1 MNYSSELKKFLTS
14 QYIYS
19 GVRIALAIVIP
30 SIILAQLGLLKEFF
44 LFPLGTSFVG
54 LTDQQGPFIRR
65 RNTLLLSVVTFFL
78 IALIASLLKEYPF
91 AVYLEII
98 IFGFFFS
105 MIGVYGL
112 RLAVFGSIALVVLSI
127 FIDGHLTGN
136 DIFRSSFIFFLGC
149 LWFFIVF
156 MIVTR
161 LQPYKLASQVVGENY
176 LELADYLRIKA
187 TYYTKN
193 PDFDALLN
201 QLIAQQVKIKNHQ
214 EDTREIVFKT
224 RQIVNES
231 TTQSRI
237 LMLMFLNSID
247 LYDKLLTS
255 ENDYKRM
262 NEVFG
267 ESKLLG
273 KIHDYLLTMADEITN
288 LGISLQGSLTF
299 RQITNFDEE
308 LKKIY
313 DEFFEYRSQK
323 FSSDTLEDFMMM
335 RQILMR
341 ITEITDEVNLIFKVN
356 SQDPKLAK
364 SLSTGLDYSKFL
376 PKEEKLNHK
385 VFISNF
391 SLDSGHFR
399 HAVRVTIALLI
410 GYIVSRFAILGI
422 GHSYWILIT
431 IIAILK
437 PAYSTTKHRNLLRLY
452 GTVAGAVIAYIIL
465 YFVNEPTVLLIILL
479 ASMIMCFSL
488 LKFHYS
494 WAVLFMTIYIFLSFN
509 FLKPGNVN
517 LIFKDRLLDTLI
529 GGAVTFLVAYFIL
542 PVWEHTQNLALM
554 KKSSK
559 SNLGYFRLVMDL
571 FLKKNK
577 IDDQDFRLKRKNA
590 IIDLANLSDNFQR
603 MISDPK
609 NQQRK
614 LETVHQF
621 VTTTHLITAY
631 TASLSQYAKSGH
643 DFPEIDFENW
653 KIKISAE
660 LLRTSSLLFQKDLD
674 EQTRIESHIKP
685 EDQVKDLLEKRKAEI
700 EKQDISDERKPFAVS
715 HLTEIKNINELL
727 ELIYDVAKDQ
737 RKIIEEYLI
746 YQSTMARQ

>member
-19 GVRIALAIVIP
+19 GARIALAIVIP
-30 SIILAQLGLLKEFF
+30 SIILAQFGLLKEFF

-54 LTDQQGPFIRR
+54 LTDQPGPYIRR
-65 RNTLLLSVVTFFL
+65 RNTLLLSVFSFFL
-78 IALIASLLKEYPF
+78 IALLASLLKEFPI
-91 AVYLEII
+91 AVYLQI
-98 IFGFFFS
+98 IFFGFLFS
-105 MIGVYGL
+105 MIGVYGM
-112 RLAVFGSIALVVLSI
+112 RLATFGSIALVVLSI
-127 FIDGHLTGN
+127 FIDGHLTGE
-136 DIFRSSFIFFLGC
+136 DIFKSSFIFFLGC
-149 LWFFIVF
+149 LWFFFVFLIVS
-156 MIVTR
+156 R
-161 LQPYKLASQVVGENY
+161 LQPYKLAGQVVGENY

-187 TYYTKN
+187 KYYTKN
-193 PDFDALLN
+193 PDFNALLN
-201 QLIAQQVKIKNHQ
+201 QLISQQVKIKNHQ

-224 RQIVNES
+224 RKIVNES

-255 ENDYKRM
+255 ENDYKKM
-262 NEVFG
+262 NQAFG
-267 ESKLLG
+267 DTVLLQ
-273 KIHDYLLTMADEITN
+273 KIHDYLLVMADEITN
-288 LGISLQGSLTF
+288 LGISLQSGLAYKE
-299 RQITNFDEE
+299 ITNFDNE

-313 DEFFEYRSQK
+313 DEFFDHRSKK
-323 FSSDTLEDFMMM
+323 FSSETLEDFMMM

-341 ITEITDEVNLIFKVN
+341 ITEITDEVNTILKVN
-356 SQDPKLAK
+356 SQDKKLAK
-364 SLSTGLDYSKFL
+364 SLSSGLDYSKFL
-376 PKEEKLNHK
+376 PKEEKLNFK
-385 VFISNF
+385 VFLSNF
-391 SLDSGHFR
+391 SLKSGHFR
-399 HAVRVTIALLI
+399 HATRVTIALLI
-410 GYIVSRFAILGI
+410 GYIVSQFEILGI

-437 PAYSTTKHRNLLRLY
+437 PAYATTKHRNLLRFF
-452 GTVAGAVIAYIIL
+452 GTLAGAIIAYIIL
-465 YFVNEPTVLLIILL
+465 HFVDEPTALLVILL
-479 ASMIMCFSL
+479 VSMIICFSL
-488 LKFHYS
+488 LKSNYF

-509 FLKPGNVN
+509 FLRPGNIN
-517 LIFKDRLLDTLI
+517 LIFKDRLLDTAI
-529 GGAVTFLVAYFIL
+529 GGIVTFLVAYFIL

-559 SNLGYFRLVMDL
+559 SNLDYFRLVMDH
-571 FLKKNK
+571 FLDNEPE
-577 IDDQDFRLKRKNA
+577 DQDFRLKRKNA

-643 DFPEIDFENW
+643 EFPEIDFQNW

-660 LLRTSSLLFQKDLD
+660 LLRTSSLLYQQDLD
-674 EQTRIESHIKP
+674 EQTRSESHIKP
-685 EDQVKDLLEKRKAEI
+685 EDHVVDLLEKRKAEL
-700 EKQDISDERKPFAVS
+700 ENQVFSDERKTFTVS
-715 HLTEIKNINELL
+715 HLTEIKNIKELL
-727 ELIYDVAKDQ
+727 ELINDVAKDQ

-746 YQSTMARQ
+746 HQSTTATQ

>member
-19 GVRIALAIVIP
+19 GARIALAIVIP
-30 SIILAQLGLLKEFF
+30 SIILAQIGLLKEFF

-54 LTDQQGPFIRR
+54 LTDQPGPFIRR

-78 IALIASLLKEYPF
+78 IALIASLVKDFPV

-136 DIFRSSFIFFLGC
+136 NIFRSSIIFFLGC
-149 LWFFIVF
+149 LWFFVVF

-187 TYYTKN
+187 KYYSKS
-193 PDFDALLN
+193 PDYDALLN
-201 QLIAQQVKIKNHQ
+201 QLISQQIKIKNHQ

-262 NEVFG
+262 NLVFG
-267 ESKLLG
+267 DSALLQ
-273 KIHDYLLTMADEITN
+273 KIHYFLLLMADEITN
-288 LGISLQGSLTF
+288 LGISLQSGSEF

-308 LKKIY
+308 LKNIY
-313 DEFFEYRSQK
+313 DEFFDYRAQK
-323 FSSDTLEDFMMM
+323 FSPDTLEDFMMM

-341 ITEITDEVNLIFKVN
+341 ITEITDEVKTIFKVN
-356 SQDPKLAK
+356 SQDQKLAK

-376 PKEEKLNHK
+376 PKEEKLNRK
-385 VFISNF
+385 VFLSNF

-399 HAVRVTIALLI
+399 HAVRVTVALLL
-410 GYIVSRFAILGI
+410 GYIVSRFSILGI

-437 PAYSTTKHRNLLRLY
+437 PAYATTKHRNLLRLY
-452 GTVAGAVIAYIIL
+452 GTAAGAVIAYILL
-465 YFVNEPTVLLIILL
+465 YFVQEPTALLVILL
-479 ASMIMCFSL
+479 LSMILCFSL
-488 LKFHYS
+488 LKSNYS

-509 FLKPGNVN
+509 FLNPGNVN
-517 LIFKDRLLDTLI
+517 LIFKDRLLDTII

-542 PVWEHTQNLALM
+542 PVWEHTQNLTLM

-559 SNLGYFRLVMDL
+559 SNLDYFRLVMDH
-571 FLKKNK
+571 FIKKENV
-577 IDDQDFRLKRKNA
+577 DDQDFRLKRKNA

-643 DFPEIDFENW
+643 HFPEIDFESW

-660 LLRTSSLLFQKDLD
+660 LIRTSSLLFQKELD
-674 EQTRIESHIKP
+674 EQIKIESHIKP
-685 EDQVKDLLEKRKAEI
+685 EDQVTDLLEKRRAEI
-700 EKQDISDERKPFAVS
+700 EQQEISNERKPFAVS
-715 HLTEIKNINELL
+715 HLTEIKNIRELL

-737 RKIIEEYLI
+737 RKIIEEYLV
-746 YQSTMARQ
+746 YQSTIARQ

>member
-54 LTDQQGPFIRR
+54 LTDQPGPFIRR
-65 RNTLLLSVVTFFL
+65 RNTLLLSVITFFL
-78 IALIASLLKEYPF
+78 IALIASMVKDYPF

-98 IFGFFFS
+98 VFGFFFS
-105 MIGVYGL
+105 IIGVYGL

-127 FIDGHLTGN
+127 FIDGHLTGE

-161 LQPYKLASQVVGENY
+161 LQPYKLAGQVVGENY

-187 TYYTKN
+187 KYYTRN
-193 PDFDALLN
+193 PDFDSLLN

-247 LYDKLLTS
+247 LYDKLLTT

-262 NEVFG
+262 NAVFG
-267 ESKLLG
+267 DSKLLET
-273 KIHDYLLTMADEITN
+273 IHDYLLRMADEITN
-288 LGISLQGSLTF
+288 LGISLQGNLTF
-299 RQITNFDEE
+299 RQVTNFDEE

-323 FSSDTLEDFMMM
+323 FSPDALEDFMMM

-341 ITEITDEVNLIFKVN
+341 ITEITDEVNTIFKVN
-356 SQDPKLAK
+356 QQDVKLAK

-385 VFISNF
+385 VLISNF

-399 HAVRVTIALLI
+399 HAIRVTIALLI

-465 YFVNEPTVLLIILL
+465 YFVNEPTALLIILL
-479 ASMIMCFSL
+479 GSMIMCFSL

-494 WAVLFMTIYIFLSFN
+494 WAVMFMTIYIFLSFN
-509 FLKPGNVN
+509 FLNPGNVN
-517 LIFKDRLLDTLI
+517 LIFKDRLIDTVI

-559 SNLGYFRLVMDL
+559 SNLEYFRLVMDH
-571 FLKKNK
+571 FLKNEP
-577 IDDQDFRLKRKNA
+577 DDQSFRLKRKNA

-621 VTTTHLITAY
+621 VATTHLITAY

-643 DFPEIDFENW
+643 EFPEIDFENW

-660 LLRTSSLLFQKDLD
+660 MLRTSSLLFHKDLD
-674 EQTRIESHIKP
+674 EQIRIESHIKP
-685 EDQVKDLLEKRKAEI
+685 EDQVLDLLEKRKAEL
-700 EKQDISDERKPFAVS
+700 ENQAFSDERKTFTVS
-715 HLTEIKNINELL
+715 HLTEIKNIKELL

-737 RKIIEEYLI
+737 RKIIEEYFI
-746 YQSTMARQ
+746 HQSTTATQ

>member
-19 GVRIALAIVIP
+19 GARIALAIVIP
-30 SIILAQLGLLKEFF
+30 SIILAQFGLLKEYF

-65 RNTLLLSVVTFFL
+65 RNTLILSIFSFFL
-78 IALIASLLKEYPF
+78 IALLASLVKEFPI

-112 RLAVFGSIALVVLSI
+112 RLATFGSIALVVLSI
-127 FIDGHLTGN
+127 FIDGHLTGE
-136 DIFRSSFIFFLGC
+136 DILKSTFIFFLGC
-149 LWFFIVF
+149 VWFFVIF
-156 MIVTR
+156 MIVSK

-187 TYYTKN
+187 KYYTKN
-193 PDFDALLN
+193 PDFNELLN
-201 QLIAQQVKIKNHQ
+201 QLITQQIKIKNHQ

-237 LMLMFLNSID
+237 LMLMFLNSFD
-247 LYDKLLTS
+247 LFDKLLTS

-262 NEVFG
+262 TQVFG
-267 ESKLLG
+267 DTTLFH
-273 KIHDYLLTMADEITN
+273 KIHDYLLAMADEITN
-288 LGISLQGSLTF
+288 LGISLQSGLTF
-299 RQITNFDEE
+299 RQITNFDNE

-313 DEFFEYRSQK
+313 DDFFDHRSQR
-323 FSSDTLEDFMMM
+323 FSSETLEDFMMM
-335 RQILMR
+335 RQVLMR
-341 ITEITDEVNLIFKVN
+341 ITEITDEVKTIMTVH
-356 SQDPKLAK
+356 SQDKKLAK
-364 SLSTGLDYSKFL
+364 SLSSGLDYSKFL
-376 PKEEKLNHK
+376 PKEEKMNLK
-385 VFISNF
+385 VLFSNF
-391 SLDSGHFR
+391 SLNSGHFR
-399 HAVRVTIALLI
+399 HAIRVTIALLI
-410 GYIVSRFAILGI
+410 GYIVSRFEILGI

-437 PAYSTTKHRNLLRLY
+437 PAYSTTKHRNLLRLF
-452 GTVAGAVIAYIIL
+452 GTIAGGVIAYIIL
-465 YFVNEPTVLLIILL
+465 YFVKDPGAILVILL
-479 ASMIMCFSL
+479 LSMILCFSL
-488 LKFHYS
+488 LKSKYF

-509 FLKPGNVN
+509 FLRPGNVN
-517 LIFKDRLLDTLI
+517 VIFKDRILDTLI

-542 PVWEHTQNLALM
+542 PVWEHTQNLDLM

-559 SNLGYFRLVMDL
+559 SNLDYFRLIMDH
-571 FLKKNK
+571 FMKKELH
-577 IDDQDFRLKRKNA
+577 DQDFRISRKNA

-643 DFPEIDFENW
+643 EFPEIDFQNW

-660 LLRTSSLLFQKDLD
+660 LLRTSSLLFQQDLD
-674 EQTRIESHIKP
+674 EQTRTESHIKP
-685 EDQVKDLLEKRKAEI
+685 EDQVFDLLEKRKAEL
-700 EKQDISDERKPFAVS
+700 ENQAISNERTFTVS
-715 HLTEIKNINELL
+715 HLTEIKNIRELL
-727 ELIYDVAKDQ
+727 ALIYDVAKDQ
-737 RKIIEEYLI
+737 RKIIEEYRI
-746 YQSTMARQ
+746 YQSTTAKQ

>member
-19 GVRIALAIVIP
+19 GARIALAIVIP
-30 SIILAQLGLLKEFF
+30 SIILAQFGLLKEFF

-54 LTDQQGPFIRR
+54 LTDQPGPFTRR
-65 RNTLLLSVVTFFL
+65 RNTLLLSVFSFFL
-78 IALIASLLKEYPF
+78 IALLASLLKEFPI
-91 AVYLEII
+91 AVYIQII
-98 IFGFFFS
+98 AFGFFFS
-105 MIGVYGL
+105 MIGVYGI
-112 RLAVFGSIALVVLSI
+112 RLATFGSIALVVLSI
-127 FIDGHLTGN
+127 FIDGHLTGE
-136 DIFRSSFIFFLGC
+136 DIFKSSFIFFLGC
-149 LWFFIVF
+149 LWFFVIF
-156 MIVTR
+156 LIVTR
-161 LQPYKLASQVVGENY
+161 LQPYKLASQIIGENY

-187 TYYTKN
+187 KYYTKD
-193 PDFDALLN
+193 PDFNGLLN
-201 QLIAQQVKIKNHQ
+201 QLISQQIKIKNHQ

-255 ENDYKRM
+255 ENDYKKM
-262 NEVFG
+262 NQAFG
-267 ESKLLG
+267 DTTLLHN
-273 KIHDYLLTMADEITN
+273 IHDYLIAMADELTN
-288 LGISLQGSLTF
+288 LGISLQSGLAF
-299 RQITNFDEE
+299 RQVTNFDEE

-313 DEFFEYRSQK
+313 DEFFEHRSQK
-323 FSSDTLEDFMMM
+323 FSSETLEDFIMM

-341 ITEITDEVNLIFKVN
+341 ITEITDEVNTILKVH
-356 SQDPKLAK
+356 SQDKKLAK
-364 SLSTGLDYSKFL
+364 SLSSGLDYSQFL
-376 PKEEKLNHK
+376 PKEEKLNLK
-385 VFISNF
+385 VLVSNL
-391 SLDSGHFR
+391 SLNSGHFR
-399 HAVRVTIALLI
+399 HAIRVTIALLI
-410 GYIVSRFAILGI
+410 GYIVSQFEILGI

-437 PAYSTTKHRNLLRLY
+437 PAYATTKHRNLLRLF
-452 GTVAGAVIAYIIL
+452 GTIAGGVIAYIIL
-465 YFVNEPTVLLIILL
+465 YFVKDPGVILFILL
-479 ASMIMCFSL
+479 LSMILCFSL
-488 LKFHYS
+488 LKSKYL

-509 FLKPGNVN
+509 FLRPGNVN
-517 LIFKDRLLDTLI
+517 LIFKDRILDTLI

-559 SNLGYFRLVMDL
+559 SNLDYFRLVMDQ
-571 FLKKNK
+571 FLKTEVV
-577 IDDQDFRLKRKNA
+577 DQDFRLKRKNA

-631 TASLSQYAKSGH
+631 TASLSQYSKSGH
-643 DFPEIDFENW
+643 DFPELDFQNW

-660 LLRTSSLLFQKDLD
+660 LLRTSSLLYQQDLD
-674 EQTRIESHIKP
+674 EQIRTESHIKP
-685 EDQVKDLLEKRKAEI
+685 EDQVSNLLEKRKAEL
-700 EKQDISDERKPFAVS
+700 ENQVISNDRNPFEIS
-715 HLTEIKNINELL
+715 HLTEIKNIHELL
-727 ELIYDVAKDQ
+727 ALINDVAKDQ

-746 YQSTMARQ
+746 YQSTTAKQ

>member
-19 GVRIALAIVIP
+19 GARIALAIVIP
-30 SIILAQLGLLKEFF
+30 SIILAQFGLLKEYF

-65 RNTLLLSVVTFFL
+65 RNTLILSIFSFFL
-78 IALIASLLKEYPF
+78 IALFASLVKEFPI

-112 RLAVFGSIALVVLSI
+112 RLATFGSIALVVLSI
-127 FIDGHLTGN
+127 FIDGHLTGEN
-136 DIFRSSFIFFLGC
+136 ILASSFIFFLGC
-149 LWFFIVF
+149 LWFFVIF
-156 MIVTR
+156 MIVST

-187 TYYTKN
+187 KYYTKK
-193 PDFDALLN
+193 PDFDELLN
-201 QLIAQQVKIKNHQ
+201 QLISQQIKIKNHQ

-237 LMLMFLNSID
+237 LMLMFLNSFD
-247 LYDKLLTS
+247 LFDKLLTS

-262 NEVFG
+262 NQVFG
-267 ESKLLG
+267 ETTLLQ
-273 KIHDYLLTMADEITN
+273 KIHDYLLAMADEITN
-288 LGISLQGSLTF
+288 LGISLQSGLAF
-299 RQITNFDEE
+299 RQITNFDNE

-313 DEFFEYRSQK
+313 DDFFDHRSQR
-323 FSSDTLEDFMMM
+323 FSSETLEDFMMM

-341 ITEITDEVNLIFKVN
+341 ITEITDEVKTILTVH
-356 SQDPKLAK
+356 SQDKKLAK
-364 SLSTGLDYSKFL
+364 SLSSGLDYSKFL
-376 PKEEKLNHK
+376 PKEEKMNLK
-385 VFISNF
+385 VFFSNF
-391 SLDSGHFR
+391 SLNSGHFR
-399 HAVRVTIALLI
+399 HAIRVTIALLI
-410 GYIVSRFAILGI
+410 GYIVSRFEILGI

-437 PAYSTTKHRNLLRLY
+437 PAYATTKHRNLLRLF
-452 GTVAGAVIAYIIL
+452 GTIAGGVIAYVIL
-465 YFVNEPTVLLIILL
+465 YFVNEPSIILTIL
-479 ASMIMCFSL
+479 FVSMILCFSM
-488 LKFHYS
+488 LKSKYF

-517 LIFKDRLLDTLI
+517 LIFKDRIVDTLI

-542 PVWEHTQNLALM
+542 PVWEHTQNLDLM

-559 SNLGYFRLVMDL
+559 SNLDYFRLIMNH
-571 FLKKNK
+571 FMKKELQ
-577 IDDQDFRLKRKNA
+577 DQDFRISRKNA

-643 DFPEIDFENW
+643 DFPEIDFQNW

-674 EQTRIESHIKP
+674 EQNKFDSRIKP
-685 EDQVKDLLEKRKAEI
+685 EDHVSDLLEKRKAEL
-700 EKQDISDERKPFAVS
+700 ENQAISDERTFTVS
-715 HLTEIKNINELL
+715 HLTEIKNIKELL

-746 YQSTMARQ
+746 YQSTTAKQ

>member
-19 GVRIALAIVIP
+19 GARIALAIVIP
-30 SIILAQLGLLKEFF
+30 SIILAQIGLLKEFF

-54 LTDQQGPFIRR
+54 LTDQPGPFIRR

-78 IALIASLLKEYPF
+78 IALIASLVKDFPV

-136 DIFRSSFIFFLGC
+136 NIFRSSIIFFLGC
-149 LWFFIVF
+149 LWFFVVF

-187 TYYTKN
+187 KYYSKS
-193 PDFDALLN
+193 PDYDALLN
-201 QLIAQQVKIKNHQ
+201 QLISQQIKIKNHQ

-262 NEVFG
+262 NLVFG
-267 ESKLLG
+267 DSALLQ
-273 KIHDYLLTMADEITN
+273 KIHYFLLLMADEITN
-288 LGISLQGSLTF
+288 LGISLQSGSEF

-308 LKKIY
+308 LKNIY
-313 DEFFEYRSQK
+313 DEFFDYRAQK
-323 FSSDTLEDFMMM
+323 FSPDTLEDFMMM

-341 ITEITDEVNLIFKVN
+341 ITEITDEVKTIFKVN
-356 SQDPKLAK
+356 SQDQKLAK

-376 PKEEKLNHK
+376 PKEEKLNRK
-385 VFISNF
+385 VFLSNF

-399 HAVRVTIALLI
+399 HAVRVTVALLL
-410 GYIVSRFAILGI
+410 GYIVSRFSILGI

-437 PAYSTTKHRNLLRLY
+437 PAYATTKHRNLLRLY
-452 GTVAGAVIAYIIL
+452 GTAAGAVIAYIL
-465 YFVNEPTVLLIILL
+465 LFFVQEPTALLVILL
-479 ASMIMCFSL
+479 LSMILCFSL
-488 LKFHYS
+488 LKSNYS

-509 FLKPGNVN
+509 FLNPGNVN
-517 LIFKDRLLDTLI
+517 LIFKDRLLDTII

-542 PVWEHTQNLALM
+542 PVWEHTQNLTLM

-559 SNLGYFRLVMDL
+559 SNLDYFRLVMDH
-571 FLKKNK
+571 FIKKENV
-577 IDDQDFRLKRKNA
+577 DDQDFRLKRKNA

-643 DFPEIDFENW
+643 HFPEIDFESW

-660 LLRTSSLLFQKDLD
+660 LIRTSSLLFQKELD
-674 EQTRIESHIKP
+674 EQIKIESHIKP
-685 EDQVKDLLEKRKAEI
+685 EDQVTDLLEKRRAEI
-700 EKQDISDERKPFAVS
+700 EQQEISNERKPFAVS
-715 HLTEIKNINELL
+715 HLTEIKNIRELL

-737 RKIIEEYLI
+737 RKIIEEYLV
-746 YQSTMARQ
+746 YQSTIARQ

>member
-14 QYIYS
+14 QYIFS
-19 GVRIALAIVIP
+19 GARIALAIVIP
-30 SIILAQLGLLKEFF
+30 SIILAHFGLLKEYF

-54 LTDQQGPFIRR
+54 LTDQQGPYIRR
-65 RNTLLLSVVTFFL
+65 RNTLVLSIFSFFL
-78 IALIASLLKEYPF
+78 IALLASLVKEFPIV
-91 AVYLEII
+91 VYLEII

-105 MIGVYGL
+105 MIGVYGM
-112 RLAVFGSIALVVLSI
+112 RLATFGSIALVVLSI
-127 FIDGHLTGN
+127 FIDGHLTGD
-136 DIFRSSFIFFLGC
+136 DIFKSTFIFFLGC

-156 MIVTR
+156 LVVSK

-187 TYYTKN
+187 KYYTKN
-193 PDFDALLN
+193 PDFDSLLN
-201 QLIAQQVKIKNHQ
+201 QLISQQVKIKNHQ
-214 EDTREIVFKT
+214 EDTREIVFRT

-255 ENDYKRM
+255 ENDYKQM
-262 NEVFG
+262 NQAFG
-267 ESKLLG
+267 DTILLQ
-273 KIHDYLLTMADEITN
+273 KIHDYLLVMADEITN
-288 LGISLQGSLTF
+288 LGISLQSGLAYKE
-299 RQITNFDEE
+299 ITNFDNE

-313 DEFFEYRSQK
+313 DEFFEHRSKK
-323 FSSDTLEDFMMM
+323 FSSETLEDFMMM
-335 RQILMR
+335 RQVLMR
-341 ITEITDEVNLIFKVN
+341 ITEITDEVTTILKVN
-356 SQDPKLAK
+356 SQDKKLAK
-364 SLSTGLDYSKFL
+364 SLSSGLDYSKFL
-376 PKEEKLNHK
+376 PKEEKLNLK
-385 VFISNF
+385 VFLSNF
-391 SLDSGHFR
+391 SLKSGHFR
-399 HAVRVTIALLI
+399 HAIRVTIALLI
-410 GYIVSRFAILGI
+410 GYIVSRFEILGI

-437 PAYSTTKHRNLLRLY
+437 PAYATTKHRNLVRFF
-452 GTVAGAVIAYIIL
+452 GTLAGAIIAYIIL
-465 YFVNEPTVLLIILL
+465 HFVDGPTALLVILL
-479 ASMIMCFSL
+479 VSMIICFSL
-488 LKFHYS
+488 LKSNYF

-509 FLKPGNVN
+509 FLRPGNIN
-517 LIFKDRLLDTLI
+517 LIFKDRLLDTAI
-529 GGAVTFLVAYFIL
+529 GGIVTFLVAYFIL

-559 SNLGYFRLVMDL
+559 SNLDYFRLVMDH
-571 FLKKNK
+571 FSENVPE
-577 IDDQDFRLKRKNA
+577 DQDFRLKRKNA

-643 DFPEIDFENW
+643 EFPEIDFQNW

-660 LLRTSSLLFQKDLD
+660 LLRTSSLLYQQDLD
-674 EQTRIESHIKP
+674 EQIRSESHIKP
-685 EDQVKDLLEKRKAEI
+685 EDQVFDLLEKRKAEL
-700 EKQDISDERKPFAVS
+700 ENQAFSDERKTFTVS
-715 HLTEIKNINELL
+715 HLTEIKNIKELL
-727 ELIYDVAKDQ
+727 ELINDVAKDQ

-746 YQSTMARQ
+746 HQSTTAKQ

>member
-19 GVRIALAIVIP
+19 GARIALAIVIP
-30 SIILAQLGLLKEFF
+30 SIILAQFGLLKEYF

-65 RNTLLLSVVTFFL
+65 RNTLILSIFSFFL
-78 IALIASLLKEYPF
+78 IALLASLVKEFPI

-112 RLAVFGSIALVVLSI
+112 RLATFGSIALVVLSI
-127 FIDGHLTGN
+127 FIDGHLTGE
-136 DIFRSSFIFFLGC
+136 DILKSTFIFFLGC
-149 LWFFIVF
+149 VWFFVIF
-156 MIVTR
+156 MIVSK

-187 TYYTKN
+187 KYYTKN
-193 PDFDALLN
+193 PDFNELLN
-201 QLIAQQVKIKNHQ
+201 QLITQQIKIKNHQ

-237 LMLMFLNSID
+237 LMLMFLNSFD
-247 LYDKLLTS
+247 LFDKLLTS

-262 NEVFG
+262 TQVFG
-267 ESKLLG
+267 DTTLFH
-273 KIHDYLLTMADEITN
+273 KIHDYLLAMADEITN
-288 LGISLQGSLTF
+288 LGISLQSGLTF
-299 RQITNFDEE
+299 RQITNFDNE

-313 DEFFEYRSQK
+313 DDFFDHRSQR
-323 FSSDTLEDFMMM
+323 FSSETLEDFMMM
-335 RQILMR
+335 RQVLMR
-341 ITEITDEVNLIFKVN
+341 ITEITDEVKTILTVH
-356 SQDPKLAK
+356 SQDKKLAK
-364 SLSTGLDYSKFL
+364 SLSSGLDYSKFL
-376 PKEEKLNHK
+376 PKEEKMNLK
-385 VFISNF
+385 VLFSNF
-391 SLDSGHFR
+391 SLNSGHFR
-399 HAVRVTIALLI
+399 HAIRVTIALLI
-410 GYIVSRFAILGI
+410 GYIVSRFEILGI

-437 PAYSTTKHRNLLRLY
+437 PAYSTTKHRNLLRLF
-452 GTVAGAVIAYIIL
+452 GTIAGGVIAYIIL
-465 YFVNEPTVLLIILL
+465 YYVKDPGAILVILL
-479 ASMIMCFSL
+479 LSMILCFSL
-488 LKFHYS
+488 LKSKYF

-509 FLKPGNVN
+509 FLRPGNVN
-517 LIFKDRLLDTLI
+517 VIFKDRILDTLI

-542 PVWEHTQNLALM
+542 PVWEHTQNLDLM

-559 SNLGYFRLVMDL
+559 SNLDYFRLIMDH
-571 FLKKNK
+571 FMKKELH
-577 IDDQDFRLKRKNA
+577 DQDFRISRKNA

-643 DFPEIDFENW
+643 EFPEIDFQNW

-660 LLRTSSLLFQKDLD
+660 LLRTSSLLFQQDLD
-674 EQTRIESHIKP
+674 EQTRTESHIKP
-685 EDQVKDLLEKRKAEI
+685 EDQVFDLLEKRKAEL
-700 EKQDISDERKPFAVS
+700 ENQAISNERTFTVS
-715 HLTEIKNINELL
+715 HLTEIKNIRELL
-727 ELIYDVAKDQ
+727 ALIYDVAKDQ
-737 RKIIEEYLI
+737 RKIIEEYRI
-746 YQSTMARQ
+746 YQSTTAKQ

>member
-19 GVRIALAIVIP
+19 GARIALAIVIP
-30 SIILAQLGLLKEFF
+30 SIILAQFGLLKEYF

-65 RNTLLLSVVTFFL
+65 RNTLILSIFSFFL
-78 IALIASLLKEYPF
+78 IALLASLLKGFPI
-91 AVYLEII
+91 AVYLQII
-98 IFGFFFS
+98 VFGFFFS
-105 MIGVYGL
+105 MIGVYGM
-112 RLAVFGSIALVVLSI
+112 RLATFGSIALVVLSI
-127 FIDGHLTGN
+127 FIDGHLTGD
-136 DIFRSSFIFFLGC
+136 DIFKSTFIFFLGC
-149 LWFFIVF
+149 LWFFIIF
-156 MIVTR
+156 LIVSK

-187 TYYTKN
+187 GHYTKN
-193 PDFDALLN
+193 PDFDSLLN
-201 QLIAQQVKIKNHQ
+201 QLITQQVKIKNHQ

-262 NEVFG
+262 NQVFG
-267 ESKLLG
+267 ETKLLQN
-273 KIHDYLLTMADEITN
+273 IHDYLLVMADEITN
-288 LGISLQGSLTF
+288 LGISLQSGLPYKE
-299 RQITNFDEE
+299 ITNFDNE

-313 DEFFEYRSQK
+313 DEFFDLRAKK
-323 FSSDTLEDFMMM
+323 FSSETMEDFMMM
-335 RQILMR
+335 RQVLMR
-341 ITEITDEVNLIFKVN
+341 ITEITDEVTTILKVN
-356 SQDPKLAK
+356 SQDKKLAK
-364 SLSTGLDYSKFL
+364 SLSSGLDYSQFL
-376 PKEEKLNHK
+376 PQEEKLNLK
-385 VFISNF
+385 VLFSNF
-391 SLDSGHFR
+391 SLNSGHFR

-410 GYIVSRFAILGI
+410 GYIVSRFEILGI

-437 PAYSTTKHRNLLRLY
+437 PAYATTKHRNLLRFF
-452 GTVAGAVIAYIIL
+452 GTLAGAIIAYIIL
-465 YFVNEPTVLLIILL
+465 HFVDEPTTLLIILL
-479 ASMIMCFSL
+479 VSMIICFSL
-488 LKFHYS
+488 LKSNYF

-509 FLKPGNVN
+509 FLRPGNIN
-517 LIFKDRLLDTLI
+517 LIFKDRLLDTAI
-529 GGAVTFLVAYFIL
+529 GGIVTFLVAYFIL

-559 SNLGYFRLVMDL
+559 SNLDYFRLVMDH
-571 FLKKNK
+571 FLKNEPE
-577 IDDQDFRLKRKNA
+577 DQDFRLKRKNA

-614 LETVHQF
+614 LEAVHQF

-643 DFPEIDFENW
+643 EFPEIDFQNW

-660 LLRTSSLLFQKDLD
+660 LLRTSSLLYQQDLD
-674 EQTRIESHIKP
+674 EQIRSESHIKP
-685 EDQVKDLLEKRKAEI
+685 EDQVFDLLEKRKAEL
-700 EKQDISDERKPFAVS
+700 ENQVFSDERKTFTVS
-715 HLTEIKNINELL
+715 HLTEIKNIKELL
-727 ELIYDVAKDQ
+727 ELINDVAKDQ

-746 YQSTMARQ
+746 HQSKANA

>member
-1 MNYSSELKKFLTS
+1 MNYSAELKKFLTS

-19 GVRIALAIVIP
+19 GARIALAIVIP
-30 SIILAQLGLLKEFF
+30 SIILAQFGLLKEYF

-65 RNTLLLSVVTFFL
+65 RNTLILSIFSFFL
-78 IALIASLLKEYPF
+78 IALFASLVKEFPI
-91 AVYLEII
+91 AVYLEIL

-112 RLAVFGSIALVVLSI
+112 RLATFGSIALVVLSI
-127 FIDGHLTGN
+127 FIDGHLTG
-136 DIFRSSFIFFLGC
+136 DDVLKSSFIFFLGC
-149 LWFFIVF
+149 VWFFVIF
-156 MIVTR
+156 MIVST

-187 TYYTKN
+187 KYYTKN
-193 PDFDALLN
+193 PDFNELLN
-201 QLIAQQVKIKNHQ
+201 QLISQQIKIKNHQ

-237 LMLMFLNSID
+237 LMLMFLNSFD
-247 LYDKLLTS
+247 LFDKLLTS

-262 NEVFG
+262 NQVFG
-267 ESKLLG
+267 DTTLLH
-273 KIHDYLLTMADEITN
+273 KIHDYLLVMADELTN
-288 LGISLQGSLTF
+288 LGISLQSGLAF
-299 RQITNFDEE
+299 RQITNFDNE

-313 DEFFEYRSQK
+313 DDFFDHRSQR
-323 FSSDTLEDFMMM
+323 FSSETLEDFMMI
-335 RQILMR
+335 RQVLMR
-341 ITEITDEVNLIFKVN
+341 ITEITDEVKTILTVH
-356 SQDPKLAK
+356 SQDKKLAK
-364 SLSTGLDYSKFL
+364 SLSSGLDYSKFL
-376 PKEEKLNHK
+376 PKEEKMNLK
-385 VFISNF
+385 VLFSNF
-391 SLDSGHFR
+391 SLNSGHFR
-399 HAVRVTIALLI
+399 HAIRVTIALLI
-410 GYIVSRFAILGI
+410 GYIVSRFEILGI

-437 PAYSTTKHRNLLRLY
+437 PAYSTTKHRNLLRLF
-452 GTVAGAVIAYIIL
+452 GTIAGGIIAYIIL
-465 YFVNEPTVLLIILL
+465 YFVKEPGAILVILL
-479 ASMIMCFSL
+479 LSMILCFSL
-488 LKFHYS
+488 LKSKYF

-509 FLKPGNVN
+509 FLRPGNVN
-517 LIFKDRLLDTLI
+517 VIFKDRILDTLI

-542 PVWEHTQNLALM
+542 PVWEHTQNLDLM

-559 SNLGYFRLVMDL
+559 SNLDYFRLIMDH
-571 FLKKNK
+571 FMKKEQH
-577 IDDQDFRLKRKNA
+577 DQDFRISRKNA

-643 DFPEIDFENW
+643 DFPEIDFQNW

-660 LLRTSSLLFQKDLD
+660 LLRTSSLLFHQDLD
-674 EQTRIESHIKP
+674 EKTRIESHIKP
-685 EDQVKDLLEKRKAEI
+685 EDQVFDLLEKRKAEL
-700 EKQDISDERKPFAVS
+700 ENQAISDERTFTVS
-715 HLTEIKNINELL
+715 HLTEIKNIRELL

-746 YQSTMARQ
+746 YQSTTAKQ

>member
-19 GVRIALAIVIP
+19 GARIALAIVIP
-30 SIILAQLGLLKEFF
+30 SIILAQFGLLKEYF

-65 RNTLLLSVVTFFL
+65 RNTLILSIFSFFL
-78 IALIASLLKEYPF
+78 IALLASLVKEFPI

-112 RLAVFGSIALVVLSI
+112 RLATFGSIALVVLSI
-127 FIDGHLTGN
+127 FIDGHLTGE
-136 DIFRSSFIFFLGC
+136 DILKSTFIFFLGC
-149 LWFFIVF
+149 VWFFVIF
-156 MIVTR
+156 MIVSK

-187 TYYTKN
+187 KYYTKN
-193 PDFDALLN
+193 PDFNELLN
-201 QLIAQQVKIKNHQ
+201 QLITQQIKIKNHQ

-237 LMLMFLNSID
+237 LMLMFLNSFD
-247 LYDKLLTS
+247 LFDKLLTS

-262 NEVFG
+262 TQVFG
-267 ESKLLG
+267 DTTLFH
-273 KIHDYLLTMADEITN
+273 KIHDYLLAMADEITN
-288 LGISLQGSLTF
+288 LGISLQSGLTF
-299 RQITNFDEE
+299 RQVTNFDNE

-313 DEFFEYRSQK
+313 DDFFDHRSQR
-323 FSSDTLEDFMMM
+323 FSSETLEDFMMM
-335 RQILMR
+335 RQVLMR
-341 ITEITDEVNLIFKVN
+341 ITEITDEVKTILTVH
-356 SQDPKLAK
+356 SQDKKLAK
-364 SLSTGLDYSKFL
+364 SLSSGLDYSKFL
-376 PKEEKLNHK
+376 PKEEKMNLK
-385 VFISNF
+385 VLFSNF
-391 SLDSGHFR
+391 SLNSGHFR
-399 HAVRVTIALLI
+399 HAIRVTIALLI
-410 GYIVSRFAILGI
+410 GYIVSRFEILGI

-437 PAYSTTKHRNLLRLY
+437 PAYSTTKHRNLLRLF
-452 GTVAGAVIAYIIL
+452 GTIAGGVIAYIIL
-465 YFVNEPTVLLIILL
+465 YFVKDLGAILVILL
-479 ASMIMCFSL
+479 LSMILCFSL
-488 LKFHYS
+488 LKSKYF

-509 FLKPGNVN
+509 FLRPGNVN
-517 LIFKDRLLDTLI
+517 VIFKDRILDTLI

-542 PVWEHTQNLALM
+542 PVWEHTQNLDLM

-559 SNLGYFRLVMDL
+559 SNLDYFRLIMDH
-571 FLKKNK
+571 FMKKELH
-577 IDDQDFRLKRKNA
+577 DQDFRISRKNA

-643 DFPEIDFENW
+643 EFPEIDFQNW

-660 LLRTSSLLFQKDLD
+660 LLRTSSLLFQQDLD
-674 EQTRIESHIKP
+674 EQTRTESHIKP
-685 EDQVKDLLEKRKAEI
+685 EDQVFDLLEKRKAEL
-700 EKQDISDERKPFAVS
+700 ENQAISNERTFTVS
-715 HLTEIKNINELL
+715 HLTEIKNIRELL
-727 ELIYDVAKDQ
+727 ALIYDVAKDQ
-737 RKIIEEYLI
+737 RKIIEEYRI
-746 YQSTMARQ
+746 YQSTTAKQ

>member
-19 GVRIALAIVIP
+19 GARIALAIVIP
-30 SIILAQLGLLKEFF
+30 SIVLAQFGLLKEYF

-54 LTDQQGPFIRR
+54 LTDQPGPFIRR
-65 RNTLLLSVVTFFL
+65 RNTLLLSIFSFFL
-78 IALIASLLKEYPF
+78 IALIASIVKDFPL

-98 IFGFFFS
+98 LCGFFFS

-112 RLAVFGSIALVVLSI
+112 RLATFGSLSLVVLSI
-127 FIDGHLTGN
+127 FIDGHLTGD
-136 DIFRSSFIFFLGC
+136 DIFKSSFIFFLGC
-149 LWFFIVF
+149 LWFFVIF
-156 MIVTR
+156 MIVST
-161 LQPYKLASQVVGENY
+161 LQPYKLAGQVVGENY

-187 TYYTKN
+187 KYYTKD
-193 PDFDALLN
+193 PDFDSLLN
-201 QLIAQQVKIKNHQ
+201 QLISQQVKIKNHQ

-224 RQIVNES
+224 RKIVNES

-237 LMLMFLNSID
+237 LMLMFLNSVD

-262 NEVFG
+262 NQFFG
-267 ESKLLG
+267 DTKLIQR
-273 KIHDYLLTMADEITN
+273 IHDYLLGMADEITN
-288 LGISLQGSLTF
+288 LGISLQSGLSF
-299 RQITNFDEE
+299 KQEISFDEE

-313 DEFFEYRSQK
+313 DDFFEQRTLR
-323 FSSDTLEDFMMM
+323 FSSETLEDFMMM
-335 RQILMR
+335 RQVLMR
-341 ITEITDEVNLIFKVN
+341 ITEITEEVNTILKVN
-356 SQDPKLAK
+356 SQDPKMAK

-376 PKEEKLNHK
+376 PKEEQLNHK
-385 VFISNF
+385 VFFSNF
-391 SLDSGHFR
+391 SLASGHFR
-399 HAVRVTIALLI
+399 HAIRVTIALLL
-410 GYIVSRFAILGI
+410 GYIVSRFEILGI

-437 PAYSTTKHRNLLRLY
+437 PAYSTTKHRNLLRFF
-452 GTVAGAVIAYIIL
+452 GTLAGAIIAYFIL
-465 YFVNEPTVLLIILL
+465 YFVGETSALLAILLI
-479 ASMIMCFSL
+479 SMIICFSL
-488 LKFHYS
+488 LKSNYF

-509 FLKPGNVN
+509 FLRPGNVN

-529 GGAVTFLVAYFIL
+529 GGVITFLVAYFIL
-542 PVWEHTQNLALM
+542 PVWEHTQNLDLM

-559 SNLGYFRLVMDL
+559 SNLEYFRLVMDYL
-571 FLKKNK
+571 LKNET
-577 IDDQDFRLKRKNA
+577 DEQDFRLKRKNA

-643 DFPEIDFENW
+643 HFPELDFQNW

-660 LLRTSSLLFQKDLD
+660 LLRTSSLLYQKDLD
-674 EQTRIESHIKP
+674 EQIKSESHIKP
-685 EDQVKDLLEKRKAEI
+685 EDRVSGLLEKRKAEL
-700 EKQDISDERKPFAVS
+700 ESQAISDDRDFKVS
-715 HLTEIKNINELL
+715 HLTEIKNIRELL

-737 RKIIEEYLI
+737 RKIIEQYLI
-746 YQSTMARQ
+746 YQSTIARQ

>member
-19 GVRIALAIVIP
+19 GARIALAIVIP
-30 SIILAQLGLLKEFF
+30 SIILAQFGLLKEFF

-54 LTDQQGPFIRR
+54 LTDQPGPYIRR
-65 RNTLLLSVVTFFL
+65 RNTLLLSVFSFFL
-78 IALIASLLKEYPF
+78 IALLASLLKEFPI
-91 AVYLEII
+91 AVYLQI
-98 IFGFFFS
+98 IFFGFLFS
-105 MIGVYGL
+105 MIGVYGM

-127 FIDGHLTGN
+127 FIDGHLTGE
-136 DIFRSSFIFFLGC
+136 DIFKSSFIFFLGC
-149 LWFFIVF
+149 LWFFFVFLIVS
-156 MIVTR
+156 R
-161 LQPYKLASQVVGENY
+161 LQPYKLAGQVVGENY

-187 TYYTKN
+187 KYYTKN
-193 PDFDALLN
+193 PDFNALLN
-201 QLIAQQVKIKNHQ
+201 QLISQQVKIKNHQ

-224 RQIVNES
+224 RKIVNES

-255 ENDYKRM
+255 ENDYKKM
-262 NEVFG
+262 NQAFG
-267 ESKLLG
+267 DTVLLQ
-273 KIHDYLLTMADEITN
+273 KVHDYLLVMADEITN
-288 LGISLQGSLTF
+288 LGISLQSGLAYKE
-299 RQITNFDEE
+299 ITNFDNE

-313 DEFFEYRSQK
+313 DEFFDHRSKK
-323 FSSDTLEDFMMM
+323 FSSETLEDFMMM

-341 ITEITDEVNLIFKVN
+341 ITEITDEVNTILKVN
-356 SQDPKLAK
+356 SQDKKLAK
-364 SLSTGLDYSKFL
+364 SLSSGLDYSKFL
-376 PKEEKLNHK
+376 PKEEKLNFK
-385 VFISNF
+385 VFLSNF
-391 SLDSGHFR
+391 SLKSGHFR
-399 HAVRVTIALLI
+399 HATRVTIALLI
-410 GYIVSRFAILGI
+410 GYIVSQFEILGI

-437 PAYSTTKHRNLLRLY
+437 PAYATTKHRNLLRFF
-452 GTVAGAVIAYIIL
+452 GTLAGAIIAYIIL
-465 YFVNEPTVLLIILL
+465 HFVDEPTALLVILL
-479 ASMIMCFSL
+479 VSMIICFSL
-488 LKFHYS
+488 LKSNYF

-509 FLKPGNVN
+509 FLRPGNIN
-517 LIFKDRLLDTLI
+517 LIFKDRLLDTAI
-529 GGAVTFLVAYFIL
+529 GGIVTFLVAYFIL

-559 SNLGYFRLVMDL
+559 SNLDYFRLVMDH
-571 FLKKNK
+571 FLDNEPE
-577 IDDQDFRLKRKNA
+577 DQDFRLKRKNA

-643 DFPEIDFENW
+643 EFPEIDFQNW

-660 LLRTSSLLFQKDLD
+660 LLRTSSLLYQQDLD
-674 EQTRIESHIKP
+674 EQTRSESHIKP
-685 EDQVKDLLEKRKAEI
+685 EDHVVDLLEKRKAEL
-700 EKQDISDERKPFAVS
+700 ENQVFSDERKTFTVS
-715 HLTEIKNINELL
+715 HLTEIKNIKELL
-727 ELIYDVAKDQ
+727 ELINDVAKDQ

-746 YQSTMARQ
+746 HQSTTATQ

>member
-19 GVRIALAIVIP
+19 GARIALAIVIP
-30 SIILAQLGLLKEFF
+30 SIILAQFGLLKEFF

-54 LTDQQGPFIRR
+54 LTDQPGPFTRR
-65 RNTLLLSVVTFFL
+65 RNTLLLSVFSFFL
-78 IALIASLLKEYPF
+78 IALLASLLKEFPI
-91 AVYLEII
+91 AVYIQII
-98 IFGFFFS
+98 AFGFFFS
-105 MIGVYGL
+105 MIGVYGI
-112 RLAVFGSIALVVLSI
+112 RLATFGSIALVVLSI
-127 FIDGHLTGN
+127 FIDGHLTGE
-136 DIFRSSFIFFLGC
+136 DIFKSSFIFFLGC
-149 LWFFIVF
+149 LWFFVIF
-156 MIVTR
+156 LIVTR
-161 LQPYKLASQVVGENY
+161 LQPYKLASQIIGENY

-187 TYYTKN
+187 KYYTKD
-193 PDFDALLN
+193 PDFNGLLN
-201 QLIAQQVKIKNHQ
+201 QLISQQIKIKNHQ

-255 ENDYKRM
+255 ENDYKKM
-262 NEVFG
+262 NQAFG
-267 ESKLLG
+267 DTTLLHN
-273 KIHDYLLTMADEITN
+273 IHDYLIAMADELTN
-288 LGISLQGSLTF
+288 LGISLQSGLAF
-299 RQITNFDEE
+299 RQFTNFDEE

-313 DEFFEYRSQK
+313 DEFFEHRSQK
-323 FSSDTLEDFMMM
+323 FSSETLEDFIMM

-341 ITEITDEVNLIFKVN
+341 ITEITDEVNTILKVH
-356 SQDPKLAK
+356 SQDKKLAK
-364 SLSTGLDYSKFL
+364 SLSSGLDYSQFL
-376 PKEEKLNHK
+376 PKEEKLNLK
-385 VFISNF
+385 VLVSNL
-391 SLDSGHFR
+391 SLNSGHFR
-399 HAVRVTIALLI
+399 HAIRVTIALLI
-410 GYIVSRFAILGI
+410 GYIVSQFEILGI

-437 PAYSTTKHRNLLRLY
+437 PAYATTKHRNLLRLF
-452 GTVAGAVIAYIIL
+452 GTIAGGVIAYIIL
-465 YFVNEPTVLLIILL
+465 YFVKDPGVILFILL
-479 ASMIMCFSL
+479 LSMILCFSL
-488 LKFHYS
+488 LKSKYL

-509 FLKPGNVN
+509 FLRPGNVN
-517 LIFKDRLLDTLI
+517 LIFKDRILDTLI

-559 SNLGYFRLVMDL
+559 SNLDYFRLVMDQ
-571 FLKKNK
+571 FLKTEVV
-577 IDDQDFRLKRKNA
+577 DQDFRLKRKNA

-631 TASLSQYAKSGH
+631 TASLSQYSKSGH
-643 DFPEIDFENW
+643 DFPELDFQNW

-660 LLRTSSLLFQKDLD
+660 LLRTSSLLYQQDLD
-674 EQTRIESHIKP
+674 EQIRTESHIKP
-685 EDQVKDLLEKRKAEI
+685 EDQVSNLLEKRKAEL
-700 EKQDISDERKPFAVS
+700 ENQVISNDRNPFEIS
-715 HLTEIKNINELL
+715 HLTEIKNIHELL
-727 ELIYDVAKDQ
+727 ALINDVAKDQ

-746 YQSTMARQ
+746 YQSTTAKQ

>member
-19 GVRIALAIVIP
+19 GARIALAIVIP
-30 SIILAQLGLLKEFF
+30 SIILAQFGLLKEYF

-65 RNTLLLSVVTFFL
+65 RNTLILSIFSFFL
-78 IALIASLLKEYPF
+78 IALLASLVKEFPI

-112 RLAVFGSIALVVLSI
+112 RLATFGSIALVVLSI
-127 FIDGHLTGN
+127 FIDGHLTGE
-136 DIFRSSFIFFLGC
+136 DILKSTFIFFLGC
-149 LWFFIVF
+149 VWFFVIF
-156 MIVTR
+156 MIVSK

-187 TYYTKN
+187 KYYTKN
-193 PDFDALLN
+193 PDFNELLN
-201 QLIAQQVKIKNHQ
+201 QLITQQIKIKNHQ

-237 LMLMFLNSID
+237 LMLMFLNSFD
-247 LYDKLLTS
+247 LFDKLLTS

-262 NEVFG
+262 TQVFG
-267 ESKLLG
+267 DTTLFH
-273 KIHDYLLTMADEITN
+273 KIHDYLLAMADEITN
-288 LGISLQGSLTF
+288 LGISLQSGLTF
-299 RQITNFDEE
+299 RQVTNFDNE

-313 DEFFEYRSQK
+313 DDFFDHRSQR
-323 FSSDTLEDFMMM
+323 FSSETLEDFMMM
-335 RQILMR
+335 RQVLMR
-341 ITEITDEVNLIFKVN
+341 ITEITDEVKTILTVH
-356 SQDPKLAK
+356 SQDKKLAK
-364 SLSTGLDYSKFL
+364 SLSSGLDYSKFV
-376 PKEEKLNHK
+376 PKEEKMNLK
-385 VFISNF
+385 VLFSNF
-391 SLDSGHFR
+391 SLNSGHFR
-399 HAVRVTIALLI
+399 HAIRVTIALLI
-410 GYIVSRFAILGI
+410 GYIVSRFEILGI

-437 PAYSTTKHRNLLRLY
+437 PAYSTTKHRNLLRLF
-452 GTVAGAVIAYIIL
+452 GTIAGGVIAYIIL
-465 YFVNEPTVLLIILL
+465 YFVKDPGAILVILL
-479 ASMIMCFSL
+479 LSMILCFSL
-488 LKFHYS
+488 LKSKYF

-509 FLKPGNVN
+509 FLRPGNVN
-517 LIFKDRLLDTLI
+517 VIFKDRILDTLI

-542 PVWEHTQNLALM
+542 PVWEHTQNLDLM

-559 SNLGYFRLVMDL
+559 SNLDYFRLIMDH
-571 FLKKNK
+571 FMKKEQH
-577 IDDQDFRLKRKNA
+577 DQDFRISRKNA

-643 DFPEIDFENW
+643 EFPEIDFQNW

-660 LLRTSSLLFQKDLD
+660 LLRTSSLLFQQDLD
-674 EQTRIESHIKP
+674 EQTRTESHIKP
-685 EDQVKDLLEKRKAEI
+685 EDQVFDLLEKRKAEL
-700 EKQDISDERKPFAVS
+700 ENQAISNERTFTVS
-715 HLTEIKNINELL
+715 HLTEIKNIRELL
-727 ELIYDVAKDQ
+727 ALIYDVAKDQ
-737 RKIIEEYLI
+737 RKIIEEYRI
-746 YQSTMARQ
+746 YQSTTAKQ

>member
-19 GVRIALAIVIP
+19 GARIALAIVIP
-30 SIILAQLGLLKEFF
+30 SIILAQFGLLKEFF
-44 LFPLGTSFVG
+44 LFPLGTSFIG
-54 LTDQQGPFIRR
+54 LTDQQGPYIRR
-65 RNTLLLSVVTFFL
+65 RNTLILSIFTFFF
-78 IALIASLLKEYPF
+78 IALFASLVKEFPV

-105 MIGVYGL
+105 MIGVYGV
-112 RLAVFGSIALVVLSI
+112 RLATFGSIALVVLSI
-127 FIDGHLTGN
+127 FIDGHLTGEN
-136 DIFRSSFIFFLGC
+136 ILTSSLIFFLGC
-149 LWFFIVF
+149 LWFFVIFLIVSK
-156 MIVTR
+156 
-161 LQPYKLASQVVGENY
+161 LQPYKLAGQVVGENY

-187 TYYTKN
+187 KYYTKN
-193 PDFDALLN
+193 PDFDELLN
-201 QLIAQQVKIKNHQ
+201 QLISQQVKIKNHQ

-224 RQIVNES
+224 RKIVNES

-255 ENDYKRM
+255 ENDYKKM
-262 NEVFG
+262 NQVFG
-267 ESKLLG
+267 DTDLLN
-273 KIHDYLLTMADEITN
+273 KIHDYLLIMADEITN
-288 LGISLQGSLTF
+288 LGISLQSGLAF
-299 RQITNFDEE
+299 RQITNFDNE
-308 LKKIY
+308 LKLIY
-313 DEFFEYRSQK
+313 DEFFDHRSK
-323 FSSDTLEDFMMM
+323 RFSSETLEDFMMM
-335 RQILMR
+335 RQVLMR
-341 ITEITDEVNLIFKVN
+341 ITEITDEVTTILKVH
-356 SQDPKLAK
+356 SQDKKLAK
-364 SLSTGLDYSKFL
+364 SLSSGLDYSKFL
-376 PKEEKLNHK
+376 PKEEKLDLK
-385 VFISNF
+385 VFFSNF
-391 SLDSGHFR
+391 SLNSGHFR

-410 GYIVSRFAILGI
+410 GYIVSRFEILGI

-437 PAYSTTKHRNLLRLY
+437 PAYSTTKHRNLLRLF
-452 GTVAGAVIAYIIL
+452 GTVAGGVIAYIIL
-465 YFVNEPTVLLIILL
+465 YFVKDPGAILVILL
-479 ASMIMCFSL
+479 LSMILCFSL
-488 LKFHYS
+488 LKSKYF

-509 FLKPGNVN
+509 FLRPGNVN
-517 LIFKDRLLDTLI
+517 LIFKDRILDTLI

-542 PVWEHTQNLALM
+542 PVWEHTQNLDLM

-559 SNLGYFRLVMDL
+559 SNLNYFRLVIDRL
-571 FLKKNK
+571 SKKET
-577 IDDQDFRLKRKNA
+577 DDQDFRLKRKNA

-643 DFPEIDFENW
+643 EFPEIDLQNW

-660 LLRTSSLLFQKDLD
+660 LLRTSSLLFQQDLD
-674 EQTRIESHIKP
+674 EKTRSESHIKP
-685 EDQVKDLLEKRKAEI
+685 EDHVSDLLEKRKAEL
-700 EKQDISDERKPFAVS
+700 ENQAVSEERIYTVS
-715 HLTEIKNINELL
+715 HLTEIKNIRELL

-746 YQSTMARQ
+746 YQSTTAKQ

>member
-19 GVRIALAIVIP
+19 GARIALAIVIP
-30 SIILAQLGLLKEFF
+30 SIILAQFGLLKEYF

-65 RNTLLLSVVTFFL
+65 RNTLILSIFSFFL
-78 IALIASLLKEYPF
+78 IALFASLVKEFPI

-112 RLAVFGSIALVVLSI
+112 RLATFGSIALVVLSI
-127 FIDGHLTGN
+127 FIDGHLTGE
-136 DIFRSSFIFFLGC
+136 DVLKSSFIFFLGC
-149 LWFFIVF
+149 VWFFVIF
-156 MIVTR
+156 MIVSK

-187 TYYTKN
+187 KYYTKN
-193 PDFDALLN
+193 PDFNELLN
-201 QLIAQQVKIKNHQ
+201 QLISQQIKIKNHQ

-237 LMLMFLNSID
+237 LMLMFLNSFD
-247 LYDKLLTS
+247 LFDKLLTS

-262 NEVFG
+262 NQIFG
-267 ESKLLG
+267 DTTLLH
-273 KIHDYLLTMADEITN
+273 KIHDYLLAMADELTN
-288 LGISLQGSLTF
+288 LGISLQSGLAF
-299 RQITNFDEE
+299 RQITNFDNE

-313 DEFFEYRSQK
+313 DDFFDHRSQR
-323 FSSDTLEDFMMM
+323 FSSETLEDFMMM
-335 RQILMR
+335 RQVLMR
-341 ITEITDEVNLIFKVN
+341 ITEITDEVKTILTVH
-356 SQDPKLAK
+356 SQDKKLAK
-364 SLSTGLDYSKFL
+364 SLSSGLDYSKFL
-376 PKEEKLNHK
+376 PKEEKMNLK
-385 VFISNF
+385 VLVSNF
-391 SLDSGHFR
+391 SLNSGHFR
-399 HAVRVTIALLI
+399 HAIRVTIALLI
-410 GYIVSRFAILGI
+410 GYIVSRFEILGI

-437 PAYSTTKHRNLLRLY
+437 PAYSTTKHRNLLRLF
-452 GTVAGAVIAYIIL
+452 GTIAGGVIAYIIL
-465 YFVNEPTVLLIILL
+465 YFVKEPGAILVILL
-479 ASMIMCFSL
+479 LSMILCFSL
-488 LKFHYS
+488 LKSKYF

-509 FLKPGNVN
+509 FLRPGNVN
-517 LIFKDRLLDTLI
+517 VIFKDRILDTLI

-542 PVWEHTQNLALM
+542 PVWEHTQNLDLM

-559 SNLGYFRLVMDL
+559 SNLDYFRLIMDH
-571 FLKKNK
+571 FMKKELQ
-577 IDDQDFRLKRKNA
+577 DQDFRISRKNA

-643 DFPEIDFENW
+643 EFPEIDFQNW

-660 LLRTSSLLFQKDLD
+660 LLRTSSLLFHQDLD

-685 EDQVKDLLEKRKAEI
+685 EDQVFDLLEKRKAEL
-700 EKQDISDERKPFAVS
+700 ENQAISDERTFTVS
-715 HLTEIKNINELL
+715 HLTEIKNIRELL

-746 YQSTMARQ
+746 YQSTTAKQ

>member
-14 QYIYS
+14 QYIFS
-19 GVRIALAIVIP
+19 GARIALAIVIP
-30 SIILAQLGLLKEFF
+30 SIILAQFGLLKEYF

-54 LTDQQGPFIRR
+54 LTDQQGPYIRR
-65 RNTLLLSVVTFFL
+65 RNTLILSIFSFFI
-78 IALIASLLKEYPF
+78 IALLASLVKEFPI

-98 IFGFFFS
+98 IAGFFFS
-105 MIGVYGL
+105 MIGVYGM
-112 RLAVFGSIALVVLSI
+112 RLATFGSIALVVLSI
-127 FIDGHLTGN
+127 FIDGHLTGE
-136 DIFRSSFIFFLGC
+136 DIFKSSFIFFLGC

-156 MIVTR
+156 LVVSK

-187 TYYTKN
+187 RYYTKN
-193 PDFDALLN
+193 PDFNSLLN
-201 QLIAQQVKIKNHQ
+201 QLISQQVKIKNHQ
-214 EDTREIVFKT
+214 EDTREIVFRT

-255 ENDYKRM
+255 ENDYKQM
-262 NEVFG
+262 NQAFG
-267 ESKLLG
+267 DTVLLQ
-273 KIHDYLLTMADEITN
+273 KIHDYLLVMADEITN
-288 LGISLQGSLTF
+288 LGISLQSGLAYKE
-299 RQITNFDEE
+299 ITNFDNE

-313 DEFFEYRSQK
+313 DEFFDHRAKK
-323 FSSDTLEDFMMM
+323 FSSETMEDFMMM
-335 RQILMR
+335 RQVVMR
-341 ITEITDEVNLIFKVN
+341 ITEITDEVTTILKVN
-356 SQDPKLAK
+356 SQDKKLAK
-364 SLSTGLDYSKFL
+364 SLSSGLDYSKFL
-376 PKEEKLNHK
+376 PKEEKLNLK
-385 VFISNF
+385 VFLSNF
-391 SLDSGHFR
+391 SLKSGHFR
-399 HAVRVTIALLI
+399 HAIRVTIALLI
-410 GYIVSRFAILGI
+410 GYIVSRFEILGI

-437 PAYSTTKHRNLLRLY
+437 PAYATTKHRNLVRFF
-452 GTVAGAVIAYIIL
+452 GTLAGAIIAYIIL
-465 YFVNEPTVLLIILL
+465 HFIGEPTALLVILL
-479 ASMIMCFSL
+479 VSMIICFSL
-488 LKFHYS
+488 LKSNYF

-509 FLKPGNVN
+509 FLRPGNIN
-517 LIFKDRLLDTLI
+517 LIFKDRLLDTAI
-529 GGAVTFLVAYFIL
+529 GGVVTFLVAYFIL

-559 SNLGYFRLVMDL
+559 SNLDYFRLVMDH
-571 FLKKNK
+571 FLKNEPE
-577 IDDQDFRLKRKNA
+577 DQDFRLKRKNA

-643 DFPEIDFENW
+643 EFPEIDFQNW

-660 LLRTSSLLFQKDLD
+660 LLRTSSLLYQQDLD
-674 EQTRIESHIKP
+674 EQIRSESHIKP
-685 EDQVKDLLEKRKAEI
+685 EDQVVDLLEKRKAEL
-700 EKQDISDERKPFAVS
+700 ENQVFSDERKTFTVS
-715 HLTEIKNINELL
+715 HLTEIKNIKELL
-727 ELIYDVAKDQ
+727 ELINDVAKDQ

-746 YQSTMARQ
+746 HQSTTAKQ

>member
-19 GVRIALAIVIP
+19 GARIALAIVIP
-30 SIILAQLGLLKEFF
+30 SIILAQFGLLKEYF

-65 RNTLLLSVVTFFL
+65 RNTLILSIFSFFL
-78 IALIASLLKEYPF
+78 IALFASLVKEFPI
-91 AVYLEII
+91 AVYLEIL

-112 RLAVFGSIALVVLSI
+112 RLATFGSIALVVLSI
-127 FIDGHLTGN
+127 FIDGHLTGE
-136 DIFRSSFIFFLGC
+136 DVLKSSFIFFLGC
-149 LWFFIVF
+149 VWFFVIF
-156 MIVTR
+156 MIVST

-187 TYYTKN
+187 KYYTKN
-193 PDFDALLN
+193 PDFNELLN
-201 QLIAQQVKIKNHQ
+201 QLISQQIKIKNHQ

-237 LMLMFLNSID
+237 LMLMFLNSFD
-247 LYDKLLTS
+247 LFDKLLTS

-262 NEVFG
+262 NQVFG
-267 ESKLLG
+267 DTTLLH
-273 KIHDYLLTMADEITN
+273 KIHDYLLVMADELTN
-288 LGISLQGSLTF
+288 LGISLQSGLAF
-299 RQITNFDEE
+299 RQITNFDNE

-313 DEFFEYRSQK
+313 DDFFDHRSQR
-323 FSSDTLEDFMMM
+323 FSSETLEDFMMM
-335 RQILMR
+335 RQVLMR
-341 ITEITDEVNLIFKVN
+341 ITEITDEVKTILTVH
-356 SQDPKLAK
+356 SQDKKLAK
-364 SLSTGLDYSKFL
+364 SLSSGLDYSKFL
-376 PKEEKLNHK
+376 PKEEKMNLK
-385 VFISNF
+385 VLVSNF
-391 SLDSGHFR
+391 SLNSGHFR
-399 HAVRVTIALLI
+399 HAIRVTIALLI
-410 GYIVSRFAILGI
+410 GYIVSRFEILGI

-437 PAYSTTKHRNLLRLY
+437 PAYSTTKHRNLLRLF
-452 GTVAGAVIAYIIL
+452 GTIAGGVIAYIIL
-465 YFVNEPTVLLIILL
+465 YFVKDPGAILVILL
-479 ASMIMCFSL
+479 LSMILCFSL
-488 LKFHYS
+488 LKSKYF

-509 FLKPGNVN
+509 FLRPGNVN
-517 LIFKDRLLDTLI
+517 IIFKDRILDTLI

-542 PVWEHTQNLALM
+542 PVWEHTQNLDLM

-559 SNLGYFRLVMDL
+559 SNLDYFRLIMDH
-571 FLKKNK
+571 FMKKEQH
-577 IDDQDFRLKRKNA
+577 DQDFRISRKNA

-643 DFPEIDFENW
+643 DFPEIDFQNW

-660 LLRTSSLLFQKDLD
+660 LLRTSSLLFHQDLD
-674 EQTRIESHIKP
+674 EQTRIESSIKP
-685 EDQVKDLLEKRKAEI
+685 EDQVFDLLEKRKAEL
-700 EKQDISDERKPFAVS
+700 ENQAISDERTFTVS
-715 HLTEIKNINELL
+715 HLTEIKNIRELL

-746 YQSTMARQ
+746 YQSTTAKQ

>member
-19 GVRIALAIVIP
+19 GARIALAIVIP
-30 SIILAQLGLLKEFF
+30 SIILAQFGLLKEFF

-54 LTDQQGPFIRR
+54 LTDQPGPFIRR
-65 RNTLLLSVVTFFL
+65 RNTLFLSIFSFFF
-78 IALIASLLKEYPF
+78 IALFASLVKEFPI

-112 RLAVFGSIALVVLSI
+112 RLATFGSIALVVLSI
-127 FIDGHLTGN
+127 FIDGHLTGDN
-136 DIFRSSFIFFLGC
+136 VLKSTIIFFLGC
-149 LWFFIVF
+149 LWFFVIF
-156 MIVTR
+156 MIVST
-161 LQPYKLASQVVGENY
+161 LQPYKLAGQVVGENY

-187 TYYTKN
+187 KYYTKD
-193 PDFDALLN
+193 PDFDGLLN
-201 QLIAQQVKIKNHQ
+201 QLISQQVKIKNHQ

-224 RQIVNES
+224 RKIVNES

-262 NEVFG
+262 NRVFG
-267 ESKLLG
+267 DTTLLHN
-273 KIHDYLLTMADEITN
+273 IHDYLLVMADEITN
-288 LGISLQGSLTF
+288 LGISLQSGLAYK
-299 RQITNFDEE
+299 QITNFDNE

-313 DEFFEYRSQK
+313 DVFFEHRSQM
-323 FSSDTLEDFMMM
+323 FSSETLEDFMMM
-335 RQILMR
+335 RQVLMR
-341 ITEITDEVNLIFKVN
+341 ITDITDEVNTILKVH
-356 SQDPKLAK
+356 SQDKKLAK
-364 SLSTGLDYSKFL
+364 SLSSGLDYSKFL
-376 PKEEKLNHK
+376 PKEEKMNLK
-385 VFISNF
+385 VFFSNF

-399 HAVRVTIALLI
+399 HAIRVTIALLL
-410 GYIVSRFAILGI
+410 GYIVSRFEILGI

-437 PAYSTTKHRNLLRLY
+437 PAYATTKHRNLLRLF
-452 GTVAGAVIAYIIL
+452 GTIAGGVIAYIIL
-465 YFVNEPTVLLIILL
+465 YFVKEPGAILVILL
-479 ASMIMCFSL
+479 LSMILCFSL
-488 LKFHYS
+488 LKSRYF

-517 LIFKDRLLDTLI
+517 VIFKDRILDTLI
-529 GGAVTFLVAYFIL
+529 GGAVSFLVAYFIL
-542 PVWEHTQNLALM
+542 PVWEHTQNLDLM

-559 SNLGYFRLVMDL
+559 SNLNYFRLVMDH
-571 FLKKNK
+571 FLKNEV
-577 IDDQDFRLKRKNA
+577 DDEDFRLKRKNA

-643 DFPEIDFENW
+643 DFPEIDIQNW

-674 EQTRIESHIKP
+674 EQTRSESHIKP
-685 EDQVKDLLEKRKAEI
+685 EDHVSDLLEKRKAEL
-700 EKQDISDERKPFAVS
+700 ENQAISDDRIFTVS
-715 HLTEIKNINELL
+715 HLTEIKNIRELL

-746 YQSTMARQ
+746 YQSTTAKQ

>member
-19 GVRIALAIVIP
+19 GARIALAIVIP

-54 LTDQQGPFIRR
+54 LTDQPGPFIRR
-65 RNTLLLSVVTFFL
+65 RNTLLISVVTFFL
-78 IALIASLLKEYPF
+78 IALIASLVKDFPL

-136 DIFRSSFIFFLGC
+136 DIFKSSFIFFLGC
-149 LWFFIVF
+149 LWFFVVF

-187 TYYTKN
+187 KYYSKN
-193 PDFDALLN
+193 PDYDALLN
-201 QLIAQQVKIKNHQ
+201 QLISQQIKIKNHQ

-262 NEVFG
+262 NLVFG
-267 ESKLLG
+267 DSALLQ
-273 KIHDYLLTMADEITN
+273 KIYYFLLLMADEITN
-288 LGISLQGSLTF
+288 LGISLQSGSEF

-308 LKKIY
+308 LKNIY
-313 DEFFEYRSQK
+313 DEFFDYRAKK
-323 FSSDTLEDFMMM
+323 FSPDTLEDFMMM

-341 ITEITDEVNLIFKVN
+341 ITEITDEVKTIFKVN
-356 SQDPKLAK
+356 SQDQKLAK

-376 PKEEKLNHK
+376 PKEEKLNRK
-385 VFISNF
+385 VFLSNF
-391 SLDSGHFR
+391 SLDSSHFR
-399 HAVRVTIALLI
+399 HAVRVTVALLL
-410 GYIVSRFAILGI
+410 GYIVSRFSILGI

-437 PAYSTTKHRNLLRLY
+437 PAYATTKHRNLLRLY
-452 GTVAGAVIAYIIL
+452 GTAAGAVIAYIIL
-465 YFVNEPTVLLIILL
+465 YFIQEPTALLVILL
-479 ASMIMCFSL
+479 LSMILCFSL
-488 LKFHYS
+488 LKSSYS

-509 FLKPGNVN
+509 FLNPGNVN
-517 LIFKDRLLDTLI
+517 LIFKDRLLDTII
-529 GGAVTFLVAYFIL
+529 GGVVTFLVAYFIL
-542 PVWEHTQNLALM
+542 PVWEHTQNLTLM

-559 SNLGYFRLVMDL
+559 SNLEYFRLVMDH
-571 FLKKNK
+571 FIKKDNV
-577 IDDQDFRLKRKNA
+577 DDQDFRLKRKNA

-643 DFPEIDFENW
+643 HFPEIDFESW

-660 LLRTSSLLFQKDLD
+660 LIRTSSLLFQKELD
-674 EQTRIESHIKP
+674 EQIKIESHIKP
-685 EDQVKDLLEKRKAEI
+685 EDQVTDLLEKRRAEI
-700 EKQDISDERKPFAVS
+700 ELQEISNERKPFVVS
-715 HLTEIKNINELL
+715 HLTEIKNIRELL

-737 RKIIEEYLI
+737 RKIIEEYLL
-746 YQSTMARQ
+746 YQSTTAKQ

>member
-19 GVRIALAIVIP
+19 GARIALAIVIP

-54 LTDQQGPFIRR
+54 LTDQPGPFIRR
-65 RNTLLLSVVTFFL
+65 RNTLLISVVTFFL
-78 IALIASLLKEYPF
+78 IALIASLVKDFPV

-105 MIGVYGL
+105 MIGVYGI

-136 DIFRSSFIFFLGC
+136 DIFKSSFIFFLGC
-149 LWFFIVF
+149 LWFFVVF

-187 TYYTKN
+187 KYYSKN
-193 PDFDALLN
+193 PDYDALLN
-201 QLIAQQVKIKNHQ
+201 QLISQQIKIKNHQ

-262 NEVFG
+262 NLVFG
-267 ESKLLG
+267 DSALLQ
-273 KIHDYLLTMADEITN
+273 KIYYFLLLMADEITN
-288 LGISLQGSLTF
+288 LGISLQSGAEF

-308 LKKIY
+308 LKSIY
-313 DEFFEYRSQK
+313 DEFFDYRAQK
-323 FSSDTLEDFMMM
+323 FSPDTLEDFMMM

-341 ITEITDEVNLIFKVN
+341 ITEITDEVKTIFKVN
-356 SQDPKLAK
+356 SQDQKLAK

-376 PKEEKLNHK
+376 PKEEKLNRK
-385 VFISNF
+385 VFLSNF
-391 SLDSGHFR
+391 SLDSSHFR
-399 HAVRVTIALLI
+399 HAVRVTVALLL
-410 GYIVSRFAILGI
+410 GYIVSRFSILGI

-437 PAYSTTKHRNLLRLY
+437 PAYATTKHRNLLRLY
-452 GTVAGAVIAYIIL
+452 GTAAGAVIAYILL
-465 YFVNEPTVLLIILL
+465 YFIQEPTALLVILL
-479 ASMIMCFSL
+479 LSMILCFSL
-488 LKFHYS
+488 LKSSYS
-494 WAVLFMTIYIFLSFN
+494 WAVLFMTIYIFLTFN

-517 LIFKDRLLDTLI
+517 LIFKDRLLDTII
-529 GGAVTFLVAYFIL
+529 GGVVTFLVAYFIL
-542 PVWEHTQNLALM
+542 PVWEHTQNLTLM

-559 SNLGYFRLVMDL
+559 SNLEYFRLVMDH
-571 FLKKNK
+571 FIKKDNV
-577 IDDQDFRLKRKNA
+577 DDQDFRLKRKNA

-643 DFPEIDFENW
+643 HFPEIDFESW

-660 LLRTSSLLFQKDLD
+660 LIRTSSLLFQKELD
-674 EQTRIESHIKP
+674 EQIKIESHIKP
-685 EDQVKDLLEKRKAEI
+685 EDQVTDLLEKRRAEI
-700 EKQDISDERKPFAVS
+700 ELQEISNERKPFVVS
-715 HLTEIKNINELL
+715 HLTEIKNIRELL

-737 RKIIEEYLI
+737 RKIIEEYLL
-746 YQSTMARQ
+746 YQSTTAKQ

>member
-19 GVRIALAIVIP
+19 GARIALAIVIP
-30 SIILAQLGLLKEFF
+30 SIILAQVGLLKEFF

-54 LTDQQGPFIRR
+54 LTDQPGPFIRR
-65 RNTLLLSVVTFFL
+65 RNTLLISVVTFFL
-78 IALIASLLKEYPF
+78 IALIASLVKDFPV

-105 MIGVYGL
+105 MIGVYGI

-136 DIFRSSFIFFLGC
+136 DIFKSSFIFFLGC
-149 LWFFIVF
+149 LWFFVVF

-187 TYYTKN
+187 KYYSKN
-193 PDFDALLN
+193 PDYDALLN
-201 QLIAQQVKIKNHQ
+201 QLISQQIKIKNHQ

-262 NEVFG
+262 NLVFG
-267 ESKLLG
+267 DSALLQ
-273 KIHDYLLTMADEITN
+273 KIYYFLLLMADEITN
-288 LGISLQGSLTF
+288 LGISLQSGAEF

-308 LKKIY
+308 LKSIY
-313 DEFFEYRSQK
+313 DEFFDYRAQK
-323 FSSDTLEDFMMM
+323 FSPDTLEDFMMM

-341 ITEITDEVNLIFKVN
+341 ITEITDEVKTIFKVN
-356 SQDPKLAK
+356 SQDQKLAK

-376 PKEEKLNHK
+376 PKEEKLNRK
-385 VFISNF
+385 VFLSNF
-391 SLDSGHFR
+391 SLDSSHFR
-399 HAVRVTIALLI
+399 HAVRVTVALLL
-410 GYIVSRFAILGI
+410 GYIVSRFSILGI

-437 PAYSTTKHRNLLRLY
+437 PAYATTKHRNLLRLY
-452 GTVAGAVIAYIIL
+452 GTAAGAVIAYILL
-465 YFVNEPTVLLIILL
+465 YFIQEPTALLVILL
-479 ASMIMCFSL
+479 LSMILCFSL
-488 LKFHYS
+488 LKSSYS
-494 WAVLFMTIYIFLSFN
+494 WAVLFMTIYIFLTFN

-517 LIFKDRLLDTLI
+517 LIFKDRLLDTII
-529 GGAVTFLVAYFIL
+529 GGVVTFLVAYFIL
-542 PVWEHTQNLALM
+542 PVWEHTQNLTLM
-554 KKSSK
+554 KKSSR
-559 SNLGYFRLVMDL
+559 SNLEYFRLVMDH
-571 FLKKNK
+571 FIKKDNV
-577 IDDQDFRLKRKNA
+577 DDQDFRLKRKNA

-643 DFPEIDFENW
+643 HFPEIDFESW

-660 LLRTSSLLFQKDLD
+660 LIRTSSLLFQKELD
-674 EQTRIESHIKP
+674 EQIKIESHIKP
-685 EDQVKDLLEKRKAEI
+685 EDQVTDLLEKRRAEI
-700 EKQDISDERKPFAVS
+700 ELQEISNERKPFVVS
-715 HLTEIKNINELL
+715 HLTEIKNIRELL

-737 RKIIEEYLI
+737 RKIIEEYLL
-746 YQSTMARQ
+746 YQSTTAKQ

>member
-1 MNYSSELKKFLTS
+1 MNYSAELRKFLTS

-19 GVRIALAIVIP
+19 GVRIALAIVVP

-65 RNTLLLSVVTFFL
+65 RNTLIISVFTFAL
-78 IALIASLLKEYPF
+78 VALIASLLKDFPV

-105 MIGVYGL
+105 MVGVYGQ

-127 FIDGHLTGN
+127 FIDGHLTGDN
-136 DIFRSSFIFFLGC
+136 IFKSSLIFFLGC

-176 LELADYLRIKA
+176 IELADYLRIKA
-187 TYYTKN
+187 KYYHKN
-193 PDFDALLN
+193 PDHDALLN

-214 EDTREIVFKT
+214 EDTREIVFRT

-262 NEVFG
+262 SEVFG
-267 ESKLLG
+267 DTALLRN
-273 KIHDYLLTMADEITN
+273 IHNYLMRMADEITN
-288 LGISLQGSLTF
+288 LGIALQGGLEF
-299 RQITNFDEE
+299 KPITHFDEE
-308 LKKIY
+308 LKNLY
-313 DEFFEYRSQK
+313 DDFFELRERI
-323 FSSDTLEDFMMM
+323 FSPDKLEDFMMM
-335 RQILMR
+335 RQVLMR
-341 ITEITDEVNLIFKVN
+341 ITEVTDEVTTIFKVN
-356 SQDPKLAK
+356 AQDLKLAK
-364 SLSTGLDYSKFL
+364 SLSTGLDYTKFL

-385 VFISNF
+385 VLISNF
-391 SLDSGHFR
+391 SLNSGHFR
-399 HAVRVTIALLI
+399 HAIRVTIALLI

-452 GTVAGAVIAYIIL
+452 GTAAGAIIAY
-465 YFVNEPTVLLIILL
+465 VLLHFITQPTALLVILL

-494 WAVLFMTIYIFLSFN
+494 WAVLFMTVYIFLSFN
-509 FLKPGNVN
+509 FLNPGNVN
-517 LIFKDRLLDTLI
+517 LIFKDRLLDTVI
-529 GGAVTFLVAYFIL
+529 GGAVTLLVAYFIL

-559 SNLGYFRLVMDL
+559 SNLEYFRLVMNH
-571 FLKKNK
+571 FLKKDEV
-577 IDDQDFRLKRKNA
+577 DDQDFRLKRKNA

-621 VTTTHLITAY
+621 VTTTHLMTAY

-643 DFPEIDFENW
+643 QYPEIDFENW

-660 LLRTSSLLFQKDLD
+660 MLRTSSLLYQKDLD
-674 EQTRIESHIKP
+674 EQIRIESHIRP
-685 EDQVKDLLEKRKAEI
+685 EDQVVDLLEKRRAEI
-700 EKQDISDERKPFAVS
+700 EKQEISNERKPFTVS
-715 HLTEIKNINELL
+715 HLTEIKNIRELL

-737 RKIIEEYLI
+737 RKIIEEYLV

>member
-19 GVRIALAIVIP
+19 GARIALAIVIP
-30 SIILAQLGLLKEFF
+30 SIILAQFGLLKEYF

-65 RNTLLLSVVTFFL
+65 RNTLILSIFSFFL
-78 IALIASLLKEYPF
+78 IALFASLVKEFPI

-112 RLAVFGSIALVVLSI
+112 RLATFGSIALVVLSI
-127 FIDGHLTGN
+127 FIDGHLTGDN
-136 DIFRSSFIFFLGC
+136 ILKSTFIFFLGC
-149 LWFFIVF
+149 LWFFVIF
-156 MIVTR
+156 MIVST

-187 TYYTKN
+187 KYYTKN
-193 PDFDALLN
+193 PDFDELLN
-201 QLIAQQVKIKNHQ
+201 QLISQQIKIKNHQ

-224 RQIVNES
+224 RKIVNES

-237 LMLMFLNSID
+237 LMLMFLNSFD
-247 LYDKLLTS
+247 LFDKLLTS

-262 NEVFG
+262 NQVFG
-267 ESKLLG
+267 DTTLLQ
-273 KIHDYLLTMADEITN
+273 KIHDYLLIMADEITN
-288 LGISLQGSLTF
+288 LGISLQSGLAF
-299 RQITNFDEE
+299 RQITNFDNE

-313 DEFFEYRSQK
+313 DDFFDHRSQR
-323 FSSDTLEDFMMM
+323 FSSETLEDFMMI
-335 RQILMR
+335 RQVLMR
-341 ITEITDEVNLIFKVN
+341 ITEITDEVKTILTVH
-356 SQDPKLAK
+356 SQDKKLAK
-364 SLSTGLDYSKFL
+364 SLSSGLDYSKFL
-376 PKEEKLNHK
+376 PKEEKMNLK
-385 VFISNF
+385 VFFSNF
-391 SLDSGHFR
+391 SLNSGHFR
-399 HAVRVTIALLI
+399 HAIRVTIALLI
-410 GYIVSRFAILGI
+410 GYIVSRFEILGI

-437 PAYSTTKHRNLLRLY
+437 PAYSTTKHRNLLRLF
-452 GTVAGAVIAYIIL
+452 GTIAGGVIAYIIL
-465 YFVNEPTVLLIILL
+465 YFVKDPGAILVILL
-479 ASMIMCFSL
+479 LSMILCFSL
-488 LKFHYS
+488 LKSKYF

-509 FLKPGNVN
+509 FLRPGNVN
-517 LIFKDRLLDTLI
+517 VIFKDRILDTLI

-542 PVWEHTQNLALM
+542 PVWEHTQNLDLM

-559 SNLGYFRLVMDL
+559 SNLDYFRLIMDH
-571 FLKKNK
+571 FMKKELQ
-577 IDDQDFRLKRKNA
+577 DQDFRISRKNA

-643 DFPEIDFENW
+643 DFPEIDFQNW

-660 LLRTSSLLFQKDLD
+660 LLRTSSLLFQQDLD
-674 EQTRIESHIKP
+674 EQNKFDSRIKP
-685 EDQVKDLLEKRKAEI
+685 EDHVSDLLEKRKAEL
-700 EKQDISDERKPFAVS
+700 ENQAISDDRIFTVS
-715 HLTEIKNINELL
+715 HLTEIKNIKELL

-746 YQSTMARQ
+746 YQSTTAKQ

>member
-19 GVRIALAIVIP
+19 GARIALAIVIP
-30 SIILAQLGLLKEFF
+30 SIILAQFGLLKEYF

-65 RNTLLLSVVTFFL
+65 RNTLILSIFSFFF
-78 IALIASLLKEYPF
+78 IALFASLVKDFPI

-112 RLAVFGSIALVVLSI
+112 RLATFGSIALVVLSI
-127 FIDGHLTGN
+127 FIDGHLTGE
-136 DIFRSSFIFFLGC
+136 DILKSSFIFFLGC
-149 LWFFIVF
+149 LWFFIIF
-156 MIVTR
+156 MIVSK

-187 TYYTKN
+187 KYYTKN
-193 PDFDALLN
+193 PDFEALLN
-201 QLIAQQVKIKNHQ
+201 QLITQQIKIKNHQ

-237 LMLMFLNSID
+237 LMLMFLNSFD
-247 LYDKLLTS
+247 LFDKLLTS

-262 NEVFG
+262 NQFFG
-267 ESKLLG
+267 NTTLLQ
-273 KIHDYLLTMADEITN
+273 KIHDYLLALADEITN
-288 LGISLQGSLTF
+288 LGISLQSGLAF
-299 RQITNFDEE
+299 RQVTNFDNE

-313 DEFFEYRSQK
+313 DDFFDHRSQR
-323 FSSDTLEDFMMM
+323 FSSETLEDFMMM
-335 RQILMR
+335 RQVLMR
-341 ITEITDEVNLIFKVN
+341 ITEITDEVKTILTVH
-356 SQDPKLAK
+356 SQDKKLAK
-364 SLSTGLDYSKFL
+364 SLSSGLDYSKFL
-376 PKEEKLNHK
+376 PKEEKMNLK
-385 VFISNF
+385 VLFSNF
-391 SLDSGHFR
+391 SLNSGHFR
-399 HAVRVTIALLI
+399 HAIRVTIALLI
-410 GYIVSRFAILGI
+410 GYIVSRFEILGI

-437 PAYSTTKHRNLLRLY
+437 PAYSTTKHRNLLRLF
-452 GTVAGAVIAYIIL
+452 GTIAGGVIAYIIL
-465 YFVNEPTVLLIILL
+465 YFVQDPAAILVILL
-479 ASMIMCFSL
+479 LSMILCFSL
-488 LKFHYS
+488 LKSKYF

-509 FLKPGNVN
+509 FLRPGNVN
-517 LIFKDRLLDTLI
+517 VIFKDRILDTLI

-542 PVWEHTQNLALM
+542 PVWEHTQNLDLM

-559 SNLGYFRLVMDL
+559 SNLDYFRLIMDH
-571 FLKKNK
+571 FMKKELQ
-577 IDDQDFRLKRKNA
+577 DQDFRISRKNA

-643 DFPEIDFENW
+643 EFPEIDFQNW

-674 EQTRIESHIKP
+674 EQNKFDSRIKP
-685 EDQVKDLLEKRKAEI
+685 EDHVSDLLEKRKAEL
-700 EKQDISDERKPFAVS
+700 ENQAISNERTFTVS
-715 HLTEIKNINELL
+715 HLTEIKNIRELL

-746 YQSTMARQ
+746 YQSTTAQQ

>member
-19 GVRIALAIVIP
+19 GARIALAIVIP
-30 SIILAQLGLLKEFF
+30 SIILAQFGLLKEYF

-65 RNTLLLSVVTFFL
+65 RNTLILSIFSFFL
-78 IALIASLLKEYPF
+78 IALFASLVKELPI

-112 RLAVFGSIALVVLSI
+112 RLATFGSIALVVLSI
-127 FIDGHLTGN
+127 FIDGHLTGD
-136 DIFRSSFIFFLGC
+136 DILKSSFIFFLGC
-149 LWFFIVF
+149 VWFFVIF
-156 MIVTR
+156 MIVST

-187 TYYTKN
+187 KYYTKS
-193 PDFDALLN
+193 PDFNELLN
-201 QLIAQQVKIKNHQ
+201 QLISQQIKIKNHQ

-224 RQIVNES
+224 RKIVNES

-237 LMLMFLNSID
+237 LMLMFLNSFD
-247 LYDKLLTS
+247 LFDKLLTS

-262 NEVFG
+262 NQIFG
-267 ESKLLG
+267 DTTLLQ
-273 KIHDYLLTMADEITN
+273 KIHDYLLVMADEITN
-288 LGISLQGSLTF
+288 LGISLQSGLAF
-299 RQITNFDEE
+299 RQITNFDNE

-313 DEFFEYRSQK
+313 DDFFDHRSQR
-323 FSSDTLEDFMMM
+323 FSSETLEDFMMM
-335 RQILMR
+335 RQVLMR
-341 ITEITDEVNLIFKVN
+341 ITEITDEVKTILTVH
-356 SQDPKLAK
+356 SQDKKLAK
-364 SLSTGLDYSKFL
+364 SLSSGLDYSKFL
-376 PKEEKLNHK
+376 PKEEKMNLK
-385 VFISNF
+385 VFFSNF
-391 SLDSGHFR
+391 SLNSGHFR
-399 HAVRVTIALLI
+399 HAIRVTIALLI
-410 GYIVSRFAILGI
+410 GYIVSRFEILGI

-437 PAYSTTKHRNLLRLY
+437 PAYSTTKHRNLLRLF
-452 GTVAGAVIAYIIL
+452 GTIAGGVIAYIIL
-465 YFVNEPTVLLIILL
+465 YFVKDPGAILVILL
-479 ASMIMCFSL
+479 LSMILCFSL
-488 LKFHYS
+488 LKSKYF

-509 FLKPGNVN
+509 FLRPGNVN
-517 LIFKDRLLDTLI
+517 VIFKDRILDTLI

-542 PVWEHTQNLALM
+542 PVWEHTQNLDLM

-559 SNLGYFRLVMDL
+559 SNLDYFRLIMDH
-571 FLKKNK
+571 FMKKELH
-577 IDDQDFRLKRKNA
+577 DQDFRISRKNA

-643 DFPEIDFENW
+643 EFPEIDFQNW

-674 EQTRIESHIKP
+674 EQNKFDSRIKP
-685 EDQVKDLLEKRKAEI
+685 EDHVSDLLEKRKAEL
-700 EKQDISDERKPFAVS
+700 ENQAISDDRTFTVS
-715 HLTEIKNINELL
+715 HLTEIKNIRELL

-746 YQSTMARQ
+746 YQSTTAKQ

>member
-19 GVRIALAIVIP
+19 GARIALAIVIP
-30 SIILAQLGLLKEFF
+30 SIILAQFGLLKEYF

-65 RNTLLLSVVTFFL
+65 RNTLILSIFSFFL
-78 IALIASLLKEYPF
+78 IALFASLVKEFPI
-91 AVYLEII
+91 AVYLEIL

-112 RLAVFGSIALVVLSI
+112 RLATFGSIALVVLSI
-127 FIDGHLTGN
+127 FIDGHLTGE
-136 DIFRSSFIFFLGC
+136 DVLKSSFIFFLGC
-149 LWFFIVF
+149 VWFFVIF
-156 MIVTR
+156 MIVST

-187 TYYTKN
+187 KYYTKN
-193 PDFDALLN
+193 PDFNELLN
-201 QLIAQQVKIKNHQ
+201 QLISQQIKIKNHQ

-237 LMLMFLNSID
+237 LMLMFLNSFD
-247 LYDKLLTS
+247 LFDKLLTS

-262 NEVFG
+262 NQVFG
-267 ESKLLG
+267 DTTLLH
-273 KIHDYLLTMADEITN
+273 KIHDYLLVMADELTN
-288 LGISLQGSLTF
+288 LGISLQSGLAF
-299 RQITNFDEE
+299 RQITNFDNE

-313 DEFFEYRSQK
+313 DDFFDHRSQR
-323 FSSDTLEDFMMM
+323 FSSETLEDFMMM
-335 RQILMR
+335 RQVLMR
-341 ITEITDEVNLIFKVN
+341 ITEITDEVKTILTVH
-356 SQDPKLAK
+356 SQDKKLAK
-364 SLSTGLDYSKFL
+364 SLSSGLDYSKFL
-376 PKEEKLNHK
+376 PKEEKMNLK
-385 VFISNF
+385 VLVSNF
-391 SLDSGHFR
+391 SLNSGHFR
-399 HAVRVTIALLI
+399 HAIRVTIALLI
-410 GYIVSRFAILGI
+410 GYIVSRFEILGI

-437 PAYSTTKHRNLLRLY
+437 PAYSTTKHRNLLRLF
-452 GTVAGAVIAYIIL
+452 GTIAGGVIAYIIL
-465 YFVNEPTVLLIILL
+465 YFVKEPGAILVILL
-479 ASMIMCFSL
+479 LSMILCFSL
-488 LKFHYS
+488 LKSKYF

-509 FLKPGNVN
+509 FLRPGNVN
-517 LIFKDRLLDTLI
+517 VIFKDRILDTLI

-542 PVWEHTQNLALM
+542 PVWEHTQNLDLM

-559 SNLGYFRLVMDL
+559 SNLDYFRLIMDH
-571 FLKKNK
+571 FMKKEQH
-577 IDDQDFRLKRKNA
+577 DQDFRISRKNA

-643 DFPEIDFENW
+643 DFPEIDFQNW

-660 LLRTSSLLFQKDLD
+660 LLRTSSLLFHQDLD
-674 EQTRIESHIKP
+674 EQTRIESRIKP
-685 EDQVKDLLEKRKAEI
+685 EDQVFDLLEKRKAEL
-700 EKQDISDERKPFAVS
+700 ENQAISDERTFTVS
-715 HLTEIKNINELL
+715 HLTEIKNIRELL

-746 YQSTMARQ
+746 YQSTTAKQ

>member
-19 GVRIALAIVIP
+19 GARIALAIVIP
-30 SIILAQLGLLKEFF
+30 SIILAQVGLLKEFF

-54 LTDQQGPFIRR
+54 LTDQPGPFIRR
-65 RNTLLLSVVTFFL
+65 RNTLLISVVTFFL
-78 IALIASLLKEYPF
+78 IALIASLVKDFPV

-105 MIGVYGL
+105 MIGVYGI

-136 DIFRSSFIFFLGC
+136 DIFKSSFIFFLGC
-149 LWFFIVF
+149 LWFFVVF

-187 TYYTKN
+187 KYYSKN
-193 PDFDALLN
+193 PDYDALLN
-201 QLIAQQVKIKNHQ
+201 QLISQQIKIKNHQ

-262 NEVFG
+262 NLVFG
-267 ESKLLG
+267 DSALLQ
-273 KIHDYLLTMADEITN
+273 KIYYFLLLMADEITN
-288 LGISLQGSLTF
+288 LGISLQSGAEF

-308 LKKIY
+308 LKSIY
-313 DEFFEYRSQK
+313 DEFFDYRAHK
-323 FSSDTLEDFMMM
+323 FSPDTLEDFMMM

-341 ITEITDEVNLIFKVN
+341 ITEITDEVKTIFKVN
-356 SQDPKLAK
+356 SQDQKLAK

-376 PKEEKLNHK
+376 PKEEKLNRK
-385 VFISNF
+385 VFLSNF
-391 SLDSGHFR
+391 SLDSSHFR
-399 HAVRVTIALLI
+399 HAVRVTVALLL
-410 GYIVSRFAILGI
+410 GYIVSRFSILGI

-437 PAYSTTKHRNLLRLY
+437 PAYATTKHRNLLRLY
-452 GTVAGAVIAYIIL
+452 GTAAGAVIAYILL
-465 YFVNEPTVLLIILL
+465 YFIKEPTALLVILL
-479 ASMIMCFSL
+479 LSMILCFSL
-488 LKFHYS
+488 LKSSYS
-494 WAVLFMTIYIFLSFN
+494 WAVLFMTIYIFLTFN

-517 LIFKDRLLDTLI
+517 LIFKDRLLDTII
-529 GGAVTFLVAYFIL
+529 GGVVTFLVAYFIL
-542 PVWEHTQNLALM
+542 PVWEHTQNLTLM

-559 SNLGYFRLVMDL
+559 SNLEYFRLVMDH
-571 FLKKNK
+571 FIKKDNV
-577 IDDQDFRLKRKNA
+577 DDQDFRLKRKNA

-643 DFPEIDFENW
+643 HFPEIDFESW

-660 LLRTSSLLFQKDLD
+660 LIRTSSLLFQKELD
-674 EQTRIESHIKP
+674 EQIKIESHIKP
-685 EDQVKDLLEKRKAEI
+685 EDQVTDLLEKRRAEI
-700 EKQDISDERKPFAVS
+700 ELQEISNERKPFVVS
-715 HLTEIKNINELL
+715 HLTEIKNIRELL

-737 RKIIEEYLI
+737 RKIIEEYLL
-746 YQSTMARQ
+746 YQSTTAKQ

>member
-19 GVRIALAIVIP
+19 GARIALAIVIP
-30 SIILAQLGLLKEFF
+30 SIILAQFGLLKEYF

-65 RNTLLLSVVTFFL
+65 RNTLILSIFSFFI
-78 IALIASLLKEYPF
+78 IALFASLVKDFPI

-112 RLAVFGSIALVVLSI
+112 RLATFGSIALVVLSI
-127 FIDGHLTGN
+127 FIDGHLTGE
-136 DIFRSSFIFFLGC
+136 DILKSSFIFFLGC
-149 LWFFIVF
+149 LWFFIIF
-156 MIVTR
+156 MIVSK

-187 TYYTKN
+187 KYYTKN
-193 PDFDALLN
+193 PDFEALLN
-201 QLIAQQVKIKNHQ
+201 QLITQQIKIKNHQ

-237 LMLMFLNSID
+237 LMLMFLNSFD
-247 LYDKLLTS
+247 LFDKLLTS

-262 NEVFG
+262 NQVFG
-267 ESKLLG
+267 DTTLLQ
-273 KIHDYLLTMADEITN
+273 KIHDYLLALADEITN
-288 LGISLQGSLTF
+288 LGISLQSGLAF
-299 RQITNFDEE
+299 RQVTNFDNE

-313 DEFFEYRSQK
+313 DDFFDHRSQR
-323 FSSDTLEDFMMM
+323 FSSETLEDFMMM
-335 RQILMR
+335 RQVLMR
-341 ITEITDEVNLIFKVN
+341 ITEITDEVKTILTVH
-356 SQDPKLAK
+356 SQDKKLAK
-364 SLSTGLDYSKFL
+364 SLSSGLDYSKFL
-376 PKEEKLNHK
+376 PKEEKMNLK
-385 VFISNF
+385 VLFSNF
-391 SLDSGHFR
+391 SLNSGHFR
-399 HAVRVTIALLI
+399 HAIRVTIALLI
-410 GYIVSRFAILGI
+410 GYIVSRFEILGI

-437 PAYSTTKHRNLLRLY
+437 PAYSTTKHRNLLRLF
-452 GTVAGAVIAYIIL
+452 GTIAGGVIAYIIL
-465 YFVNEPTVLLIILL
+465 YFVKDPAAILVILL
-479 ASMIMCFSL
+479 LSMILCFSL
-488 LKFHYS
+488 LKSKYF

-509 FLKPGNVN
+509 FLRPGNVN
-517 LIFKDRLLDTLI
+517 VIFKDRILDTLI

-542 PVWEHTQNLALM
+542 PVWEHTQNLDLM

-559 SNLGYFRLVMDL
+559 SNLDYFRLIMDH
-571 FLKKNK
+571 FMKKELQ
-577 IDDQDFRLKRKNA
+577 DQDFRISRKNA

-643 DFPEIDFENW
+643 EFPEIDFQNW

-674 EQTRIESHIKP
+674 EQNKFDSRIKP
-685 EDQVKDLLEKRKAEI
+685 EDHVSDLLEKRKADLEN
-700 EKQDISDERKPFAVS
+700 QAISDERTFTVS
-715 HLTEIKNINELL
+715 HLTEIKNIRELL

-746 YQSTMARQ
+746 YQSTTAKQ

>member
-19 GVRIALAIVIP
+19 GARIALAIVIP
-30 SIILAQLGLLKEFF
+30 SIILAQFGLLKEFF

-54 LTDQQGPFIRR
+54 LTDQPGPYIRR
-65 RNTLLLSVVTFFL
+65 RNTLLLSIFSFFF
-78 IALIASLLKEYPF
+78 IALFASLVKEFPI

-127 FIDGHLTGN
+127 FIDGHLTGEN
-136 DIFRSSFIFFLGC
+136 VLKSSFIFFLGC
-149 LWFFIVF
+149 LWFFVVF
-156 MIVTR
+156 LVVSK

-187 TYYTKN
+187 RYYTKD
-193 PDFDALLN
+193 PDFDGLLN
-201 QLIAQQVKIKNHQ
+201 QLISQQIKIKNHQ

-224 RQIVNES
+224 RKIVNES

-237 LMLMFLNSID
+237 LMLMFLNSFD
-247 LYDKLLTS
+247 LFDKLLTS

-262 NEVFG
+262 NQVFG
-267 ESKLLG
+267 DTTLIH
-273 KIHDYLLTMADEITN
+273 KIHDYLLAMADEITN
-288 LGISLQGSLTF
+288 LGISLQSGLAF
-299 RQITNFDEE
+299 RQVTNFDNE

-313 DEFFEYRSQK
+313 DDFFDQRSK
-323 FSSDTLEDFMMM
+323 RFSSETLEDFMMI
-335 RQILMR
+335 RQVLMR
-341 ITEITDEVNLIFKVN
+341 ITEITDEVKTILTVH
-356 SQDPKLAK
+356 SQDKKLAK
-364 SLSTGLDYSKFL
+364 SLSSGLDYSKFL
-376 PKEEKLNHK
+376 PKEEKMNLK
-385 VFISNF
+385 VFFSNF
-391 SLDSGHFR
+391 SLNSGHFR
-399 HAVRVTIALLI
+399 HAIRVTIALLI
-410 GYIVSRFAILGI
+410 GYIVSRFEILGI

-437 PAYSTTKHRNLLRLY
+437 PAYSTTKHRNLLRLF
-452 GTVAGAVIAYIIL
+452 GTIAGGIIAYIIL
-465 YFVNEPTVLLIILL
+465 YFVKDPGAILVILL
-479 ASMIMCFSL
+479 LSMILCFSL
-488 LKFHYS
+488 LKSKYF

-509 FLKPGNVN
+509 FLRPGNVN
-517 LIFKDRLLDTLI
+517 VIFKDRILDTLI

-542 PVWEHTQNLALM
+542 PVWEHTQNLDLM

-559 SNLGYFRLVMDL
+559 SNLDYFRLIMDH
-571 FLKKNK
+571 FMKKELQ
-577 IDDQDFRLKRKNA
+577 DQDFRICRKNA

-643 DFPEIDFENW
+643 DFPEIDFQNW

-660 LLRTSSLLFQKDLD
+660 LLRTSSLLYQQDLD
-674 EQTRIESHIKP
+674 EQNKFDSRIKP
-685 EDQVKDLLEKRKAEI
+685 EDHVSDLLEKRKAEL
-700 EKQDISDERKPFAVS
+700 ENQAISDDRIFTVS
-715 HLTEIKNINELL
+715 HLTEIKNIKELL

-746 YQSTMARQ
+746 YQSTTAKQ

>member
-19 GVRIALAIVIP
+19 GARIALAIVIP
-30 SIILAQLGLLKEFF
+30 SIILAQFGLLKEYF

-65 RNTLLLSVVTFFL
+65 RNTLILSIFSFFL
-78 IALIASLLKEYPF
+78 IALFASLVKEFPI
-91 AVYLEII
+91 AVYLEIL

-112 RLAVFGSIALVVLSI
+112 RLATFGSIALVVLSI
-127 FIDGHLTGN
+127 FIDGHLTGE
-136 DIFRSSFIFFLGC
+136 DVLKSSFIFFLGC
-149 LWFFIVF
+149 VWFFVIF
-156 MIVTR
+156 MIVST

-187 TYYTKN
+187 KYYTKN
-193 PDFDALLN
+193 PDFNELLN
-201 QLIAQQVKIKNHQ
+201 QLISQQIKIKNHQ

-237 LMLMFLNSID
+237 LMLMFLNSFD
-247 LYDKLLTS
+247 LFDKLLTS

-262 NEVFG
+262 NQVFG
-267 ESKLLG
+267 DTTLLH
-273 KIHDYLLTMADEITN
+273 KIHDYLLVMADELTN
-288 LGISLQGSLTF
+288 LGISLQSGLAF
-299 RQITNFDEE
+299 RQITNFDNE

-313 DEFFEYRSQK
+313 DDFFDHRSQR
-323 FSSDTLEDFMMM
+323 FSSETLEDFMMM
-335 RQILMR
+335 RQVLMR
-341 ITEITDEVNLIFKVN
+341 ITEITDEVKTILTVH
-356 SQDPKLAK
+356 SQDKKLAK
-364 SLSTGLDYSKFL
+364 SLSSGLDYSKFL
-376 PKEEKLNHK
+376 PKEEKMNLK
-385 VFISNF
+385 VLFSNF
-391 SLDSGHFR
+391 SLNSGHFR
-399 HAVRVTIALLI
+399 HAIRVTIALLI

-437 PAYSTTKHRNLLRLY
+437 PAYSTTKHRNLLRLF
-452 GTVAGAVIAYIIL
+452 GTIAGGIIAYIIL
-465 YFVNEPTVLLIILL
+465 YFVKEPGAILVILL
-479 ASMIMCFSL
+479 LSMILCFSL
-488 LKFHYS
+488 LKSKYF

-509 FLKPGNVN
+509 FLRPGNVN
-517 LIFKDRLLDTLI
+517 VIFKDRILDTLI

-542 PVWEHTQNLALM
+542 PVWEHTQNLDLM

-559 SNLGYFRLVMDL
+559 SNLDYFRLIMDH
-571 FLKKNK
+571 FMKKEQH
-577 IDDQDFRLKRKNA
+577 DQDFRISRKNA

-643 DFPEIDFENW
+643 DFPEIDFQNW

-660 LLRTSSLLFQKDLD
+660 LLRTSSLLFHQDLD
-674 EQTRIESHIKP
+674 EKTRIESHIKP
-685 EDQVKDLLEKRKAEI
+685 EDQVFDLLEKRKAEL
-700 EKQDISDERKPFAVS
+700 ENHSISDERTFTVS
-715 HLTEIKNINELL
+715 HLTEIKNIRELL

-746 YQSTMARQ
+746 YQSTTAKQ